1 MSVKWTEEQQK
12 VIDTHG
18 VNVLVSAAAGSG
30 KTAVLVARILE
41 MVTSPVHPVD
51 IDRLLVVTFTNAAAA
66 EMRQRIRDALE
77 VRAEQEADNEHLQR
91 QLVLI
96 HNAKITTI
104 HSFCL
109 QVLRSHFHLI
119 GLDPGFRVADEA
131 EMQLLRQDVLKEVLD
146 EAYETEA
153 ENQEFH
159 EFLEQF
165 SPGKDDRPVMEAVL
179 ALYHFSMG
187 QPWPLE
193 WLQECREMYV
203 SGGAALTKN
212 EIVSEKTDDAKEH
225 ADRENQTEDVCGEKC
240 DGTANGTE
248 AIAEEQKSRSRELAE
263 DESEQSGSD
272 PLWLQAA
279 VDDTKHVLEE
289 AGNLVQR
296 AYDTAMEPFGPAAY
310 GPALLDDLGQ
320 IERVAR
326 AQDYHG
332 LAAAFRG
339 MHPYKRLSTKKDPDV
354 LEEKKQLV
362 KDLREAAKTAL
373 AGVRTRY
380 FYDTTEVIR
389 DEFERSGLSV
399 RWLTYLTEAFSKR
412 LAQRKAEKNMLDFSD
427 LEHLALQ
434 ILMERKEGENHPSAA
449 AREYAE
455 QFEEIMID
463 EYQDS
468 NLVQE
473 LILGSVSG
481 GGCGAHNLFMVGDV
495 KQSIYRFRLARPE
508 LFLEKYHA
516 YPQQET
522 AMRIDL
528 HKNFRSRHEVL
539 NSVNYIFRQIMTEN
553 PGGIVYDEDAAL
565 YAGAKFPEHVDLCTE
580 KDAWMQDGGKPESD
594 ASQSMKKE
602 EAILCDRDTII
613 RSDIEE
619 LTAEKI
625 DETSSRESAY
635 TTELWLTEA
644 DTARRRETEA
654 RMAGARIEA
663 MVGKEQIWD
672 RDLKPE
678 GWTEGMERGGYRP
691 VQYKDIVI
699 LLRTVSGWA
708 DTFGSVLTEMG
719 IPNFTGSQSGYFS
732 AAEVRT
738 VLSYLQVLDNPR
750 QDIPLAAVLH
760 SAIGGLDE
768 EELAWIRSESEEEGS
783 FYECCRSYLENGADK
798 VIKEKLAHFFEMLE
812 RFRARAEYTPV
823 HLLLWEI
830 LDETG
835 YGAYAQAL
843 PAGSQRKANL
853 DMLVE
858 KAIAYEATSY
868 RGLYHFVRYIENL
881 KKYEV
886 DYGEANIGSESDNTV
901 RIMSIHKSKGLEFPV
916 VFVCG
921 MAKQFNET
929 DSRAKAVMHPS
940 LGIGCDCVDTRLRT
954 RQASLLKKI
963 IQKTTSME
971 NLGEEMRV
979 LYVAMTRAKEKLI
992 LTGCVGNMEEQAA
1005 KWSQTAATPGETLP
1019 YSSLTGASSYLDWV
1033 MPALMRHPD
1042 ARMLS
1047 LALHIPYEEF
1057 DQNVWKKHGQK
1068 DKPVDKPDAFS
1079 AHYEFYAMAKEA
1091 FEAEEFQQA
1100 GEEQMALGMLLNHD
1114 LSVCADEKAE
1124 KYLAH
1129 VFSEK
1134 FAYRYEAGQ
1143 KIAGK
1148 LSVSELKKRSQE
1160 PEETDAKQLYAPE
1173 EEEIIPGFY
1182 QTDAKVKGAARGT
1195 LYHTFME
1202 NLDFSKKEE
1211 LQMQLEELVSCGK
1224 MSRDEASAVR
1234 LSDIRRFLKT
1244 KTGKGMEQAARAGK
1258 LHREQPFVLGVPA
1271 ETIQKEW
1278 SGDETVLVQGIIDA
1292 WFEDEDGAIILVDYK
1307 TDHIADR
1314 EKLAERYR
1322 GQLSY
1327 YAQALEQLTGRTV
1340 KTQVIYSFFLGKEI
1354 VLSGT
1359 EVL

>member
-18 VNVLVSAAAGSG
+18 VDVLVSAAAGSG

-165 SPGKDDRPVMEAVL
+165 STGKDDRPVMEAVL

-203 SGGAALTKN
+203 GGGAALA
-212 EIVSEKTDDAKEH
+212 KTDSAEQKKEEPDNGSRLEEDSAKEG
-225 ADRENQTEDVCGEKC
+225 EEQNNQTERVCGKTC
-240 DGTANGTE
+240 DG
-248 AIAEEQKSRSRELAE
+248 LH
-263 DESEQSGSD
+263 D
-272 PLWLQAA
+272 PLWLRAA

-310 GPALLDDLGQ
+310 GLALLDDLEQ
-320 IERVAR
+320 IKRVAR

-380 FYDTTEVIR
+380 FYDTPEVIR

-434 ILMERKEGENHPSAA
+434 ILVERKDGENHPSAA
-449 AREYAE
+449 AREYAG

-516 YPQQET
+516 YPQLET
-522 AMRIDL
+522 AQRIDL
-528 HKNFRSRHEVL
+528 HKNFRSRYEVL

-553 PGGIVYDEDAAL
+553 PGGIVYDEDVAL
-565 YAGAKFPEHVDLCTE
+565 YAGAKFPERVDLCAE
-580 KDAWMQDGGKPESD
+580 KDAWVQDGGKPESD

-602 EAILCDRDTII
+602 EANGALLKA
-613 RSDIEE
+613 EE
-619 LTAEKI
+619 IK
-625 DETSSRESAY
+625 ETSSRESAY
-635 TTELWLTEA
+635 TTELWLTES

-654 RMAGARIEA
+654 RMVGARIEA

-672 RDLKPE
+672 KDLTPE

-708 DTFGSVLTEMG
+708 DTFGSVLTERG

-768 EELAWIRSESEEEGS
+768 EELAWIRSESEDGS
-783 FYECCRSYLENGADK
+783 FYECCRSYLESGADK
-798 VIKEKLAHFFEMLE
+798 AIKEKLAHFFDMLE
-812 RFRARAEYTPV
+812 RFRTRAEYTPV

-1042 ARMLS
+1042 ARMLALS
-1047 LALHIPYEEF
+1047 LHIPYEEF
-1057 DQNVWKKHGQK
+1057 DQSVWKKGMEK
-1068 DKPVDKPDAFS
+1068 EKPVDKTDAFS
-1079 AHYEFYAMAKEA
+1079 THYEFYAMAKEL
-1091 FEAEEFQQA
+1091 FEAEEFRQA
-1100 GEEQMALGMLLNHD
+1100 DKEQAVLAVLLNPD
-1114 LSVCADEKAE
+1114 LSVCVDEEAR

-1129 VFSEK
+1129 VFSED
-1134 FAYRYEAGQ
+1134 FAYQYERGQ

-1182 QTDAKVKGAARGT
+1182 RTDVQVKGAARGT

-1211 LQMQLEELVSCGK
+1211 LQMQLEELVNCGK

-1292 WFEDEDGAIILVDYK
+1292 WFEDEDGAVILVDYK

-1359 EVL
+1359 EGV

>member
-18 VNVLVSAAAGSG
+18 IDVLVSAAAGSG

-77 VRAEQEADNEHLQR
+77 VRTEQEADNEHLQR

-131 EMQLLRQDVLKEVLD
+131 EMQLQRQDVLKEVLD
-146 EAYETEA
+146 ETYETEA

-203 SGGAALTKN
+203 GGGAALA
-212 EIVSEKTDDAKEH
+212 KTDSAEQKKEEPDNGSRLEEDSAKEG
-225 ADRENQTEDVCGEKC
+225 EEQNNQTERVCGKTC
-240 DGTANGTE
+240 DG
-248 AIAEEQKSRSRELAE
+248 LH
-263 DESEQSGSD
+263 D
-272 PLWLQAA
+272 PLWLRAA

-310 GPALLDDLGQ
+310 GLALLDDLEQ
-320 IERVAR
+320 IKRVAR

-380 FYDTTEVIR
+380 FYDTPEVIQ

-434 ILMERKEGENHPSAA
+434 ILVERKDGENHPSAA
-449 AREYAE
+449 AREYAG

-516 YPQQET
+516 YPQLET
-522 AMRIDL
+522 AQRIDL
-528 HKNFRSRHEVL
+528 HKNFRSRYEVL

-553 PGGIVYDEDAAL
+553 PGGIVYDEDVAL
-565 YAGAKFPEHVDLCTE
+565 YAGAKFPERVDLCAE
-580 KDAWMQDGGKPESD
+580 KDAWVQDGGKPESD

-602 EAILCDRDTII
+602 EANGALLKA
-613 RSDIEE
+613 EE
-619 LTAEKI
+619 IK
-625 DETSSRESAY
+625 ETSSRESAY
-635 TTELWLTEA
+635 TTELWLTES

-654 RMAGARIEA
+654 RMVGARIEA

-672 RDLKPE
+672 KDLTPE

-708 DTFGSVLTEMG
+708 DTFGSVLTERG

-768 EELAWIRSESEEEGS
+768 EELAWIRSESEDGS
-783 FYECCRSYLENGADK
+783 FYECCRSYLESGADK
-798 VIKEKLAHFFEMLE
+798 AIKEKLAHFFDMLE
-812 RFRARAEYTPV
+812 RFRTRAEYTPV

-1042 ARMLS
+1042 ARMLALS
-1047 LALHIPYEEF
+1047 LHIPYEEF
-1057 DQNVWKKHGQK
+1057 DQSVWKKRMEK
-1068 DKPVDKPDAFS
+1068 EKPVEKTDAFS
-1079 AHYEFYAMAKEA
+1079 THYEFYAMAKEL
-1091 FEAEEFQQA
+1091 FEAEEFRQA
-1100 GEEQMALGMLLNHD
+1100 DKEQASLAALLNPD
-1114 LSVCADEKAE
+1114 LSVCADEEAR

-1129 VFSEK
+1129 VFSED
-1134 FAYRYEAGQ
+1134 FAYQYERGQ

-1182 QTDAKVKGAARGT
+1182 RTDVQVKGAARGT

-1211 LQMQLEELVSCGK
+1211 LRMQLEELVNCGK

-1292 WFEDEDGAIILVDYK
+1292 WFEDEDGAVVLVDYK

-1340 KTQVIYSFFLGKEI
+1340 KTQVIYSFFLSKEI

-1359 EVL
+1359 EGV

>member
-18 VNVLVSAAAGSG
+18 IDVLVSAAAGSG

-77 VRAEQEADNEHLQR
+77 VRTEQEADNEHLQR

-146 EAYETEA
+146 ETYETEA

-203 SGGAALTKN
+203 GGGAALA
-212 EIVSEKTDDAKEH
+212 KTDSAEQKKEEPDNGSRLEEDSAKEG
-225 ADRENQTEDVCGEKC
+225 EEQNNQTERVCGKTC
-240 DGTANGTE
+240 DG
-248 AIAEEQKSRSRELAE
+248 LH
-263 DESEQSGSD
+263 D
-272 PLWLQAA
+272 PLWLRAA

-310 GPALLDDLGQ
+310 GLALLDDLEQ
-320 IERVAR
+320 IKRVAR

-380 FYDTTEVIR
+380 FYDTPEVIR

-434 ILMERKEGENHPSAA
+434 ILVERKDGENHPSAA
-449 AREYAE
+449 AREYAG

-516 YPQQET
+516 YPQLET
-522 AMRIDL
+522 AQRIDL
-528 HKNFRSRHEVL
+528 HKNFRSRYEVL

-565 YAGAKFPEHVDLCTE
+565 YAGAKFPERVDLCAE
-580 KDAWMQDGGKPESD
+580 KDAWVQDGGKPESD

-602 EAILCDRDTII
+602 EANGALLKA
-613 RSDIEE
+613 EE
-619 LTAEKI
+619 I
-625 DETSSRESAY
+625 NETSSRESAY
-635 TTELWLTEA
+635 TTELWLTES

-654 RMAGARIEA
+654 RMVGARIEA

-672 RDLKPE
+672 KDLTPE
-678 GWTEGMERGGYRP
+678 GWTEGMERGSYRP

-768 EELAWIRSESEEEGS
+768 EELAWIRSESEEGS
-783 FYECCRSYLENGADK
+783 FYECCRSYLESGADK
-798 VIKEKLAHFFEMLE
+798 AIKEKLAHFFDMLE

-1042 ARMLS
+1042 ARMLALS
-1047 LALHIPYEEF
+1047 LHIPYEEF
-1057 DQNVWKKHGQK
+1057 DQSVWKKRMEKG
-1068 DKPVDKPDAFS
+1068 KPVDKTDAFS
-1079 AHYEFYAMAKEA
+1079 THYEFYAMAKEL
-1091 FEAEEFQQA
+1091 FEAEEFRQA
-1100 GEEQMALGMLLNHD
+1100 DKEQAALAALLNPD
-1114 LSVCADEKAE
+1114 LSVCADEEAR

-1129 VFSEK
+1129 VFSED
-1134 FAYRYEAGQ
+1134 FAYQYERGQ

-1182 QTDAKVKGAARGT
+1182 RTDVQVKGAARGT

-1211 LQMQLEELVSCGK
+1211 LRMQLEELVNCGK

-1292 WFEDEDGAIILVDYK
+1292 WFEDEDGAVILVDYK

-1340 KTQVIYSFFLGKEI
+1340 KKQVIYSFFLGKEI

-1359 EVL
+1359 EDV

>member
-18 VNVLVSAAAGSG
+18 IDVLVSAAAGSG

-146 EAYETEA
+146 ETYETEA

-203 SGGAALTKN
+203 GGGAALA
-212 EIVSEKTDDAKEH
+212 KTDSAEQKKEEPDNGSKLEEDSAKEG
-225 ADRENQTEDVCGEKC
+225 EEQNNQTERVCGKTC
-240 DGTANGTE
+240 DG
-248 AIAEEQKSRSRELAE
+248 LH
-263 DESEQSGSD
+263 D
-272 PLWLQAA
+272 PLWLRAA

-310 GPALLDDLGQ
+310 GLALLDDLEQ
-320 IERVAR
+320 IERVAC

-380 FYDTTEVIR
+380 FYDTPEVIR

-434 ILMERKEGENHPSAA
+434 ILVERKDGENHPSAA
-449 AREYAE
+449 AREYAG

-508 LFLEKYHA
+508 LFLEKYHT
-516 YPQQET
+516 YPQLET
-522 AMRIDL
+522 AQRIDL
-528 HKNFRSRHEVL
+528 HKNFRSRYEVL

-565 YAGAKFPEHVDLCTE
+565 YAGAKFPEHVDLCAE

-602 EAILCDRDTII
+602 EANGVSLKA
-613 RSDIEE
+613 EE
-619 LTAEKI
+619 I
-625 DETSSRESAY
+625 DETSSGESTY
-635 TTELWLTEA
+635 TTELWLTES
-644 DTARRRETEA
+644 DTAHRRETEA
-654 RMAGARIEA
+654 RMVGARIEA

-672 RDLKPE
+672 RDLTPE

-768 EELAWIRSESEEEGS
+768 EELAWIRSESEEGS
-783 FYECCRSYLENGADK
+783 FYECCRSYLESGADK
-798 VIKEKLAHFFEMLE
+798 AIKEKLEHFFDMLE

-1042 ARMLS
+1042 ARMLALS
-1047 LALHIPYEEF
+1047 LHIPYEEF
-1057 DQNVWKKHGQK
+1057 DQSVWKKRMEKG
-1068 DKPVDKPDAFS
+1068 KPVDKTDAFS
-1079 AHYEFYAMAKEA
+1079 THYEFYAMAKGL
-1091 FEAEEFQQA
+1091 FEAEEFRQA
-1100 GEEQMALGMLLNHD
+1100 DKEQASLAALLNPD
-1114 LSVCADEKAE
+1114 LSVCADEEAR

-1129 VFSEK
+1129 VFSED
-1134 FAYRYEAGQ
+1134 FAYQYERGQ

-1182 QTDAKVKGAARGT
+1182 RTDVQVKGAARGT

-1224 MSRDEASAVR
+1224 ISRDEAAAVR

-1292 WFEDEDGAIILVDYK
+1292 WFEDEDGAVVLVDYK

-1359 EVL
+1359 EGV

>member
-18 VNVLVSAAAGSG
+18 IDVLVSAAAGSG

-146 EAYETEA
+146 ETYETEA

-203 SGGAALTKN
+203 GGGAALA
-212 EIVSEKTDDAKEH
+212 KTDSAEQKKEEPDNGSRLEEDSAKEG
-225 ADRENQTEDVCGEKC
+225 EEQNNQTERVCGKTC
-240 DGTANGTE
+240 DG
-248 AIAEEQKSRSRELAE
+248 LH
-263 DESEQSGSD
+263 D
-272 PLWLQAA
+272 PLWLRAA

-310 GPALLDDLGQ
+310 GLALLDDLEQ
-320 IERVAR
+320 IKRVAR

-380 FYDTTEVIR
+380 FYDTPEVIR

-434 ILMERKEGENHPSAA
+434 ILVERKDGENHPSAA

-516 YPQQET
+516 YPQLET
-522 AMRIDL
+522 AQRIDL

-565 YAGAKFPEHVDLCTE
+565 YAGAKFPERVDLCAE
-580 KDAWMQDGGKPESD
+580 KDAWVQDGGKPESD

-602 EAILCDRDTII
+602 EANGALLKA
-613 RSDIEE
+613 EE
-619 LTAEKI
+619 I
-625 DETSSRESAY
+625 NETSSRESAY
-635 TTELWLTEA
+635 TTELWLTES
-644 DTARRRETEA
+644 DTAHRRETEA
-654 RMAGARIEA
+654 RMVGARIEA

-672 RDLKPE
+672 KDLTPE

-708 DTFGSVLTEMG
+708 DTFGSVLTGMG

-768 EELAWIRSESEEEGS
+768 EELAWIRSESEEGS
-783 FYECCRSYLENGADK
+783 FYECCRSYLESGADK
-798 VIKEKLAHFFEMLE
+798 AIKEKLAHFFDMLE

-1042 ARMLS
+1042 ARMLALS
-1047 LALHIPYEEF
+1047 LHIPYEEF
-1057 DQNVWKKHGQK
+1057 DQSVWKKRMGK
-1068 DKPVDKPDAFS
+1068 GKPVDKTDAFS
-1079 AHYEFYAMAKEA
+1079 THYEFYAMAKEL
-1091 FEAEEFQQA
+1091 FEAEEFRQA
-1100 GEEQMALGMLLNHD
+1100 DKEQASLAALLNPD
-1114 LSVCADEKAE
+1114 LSVCADEEAR

-1129 VFSEK
+1129 VFSED
-1134 FAYRYEAGQ
+1134 FAYQYERGQ

-1182 QTDAKVKGAARGT
+1182 RTDVQVKGAARGT

-1211 LQMQLEELVSCGK
+1211 LQMQLEELVNCGK

-1292 WFEDEDGAIILVDYK
+1292 WFEDEDGAVILVDYK

-1359 EVL
+1359 EGV

>member
-18 VNVLVSAAAGSG
+18 IDVLVSAAAGSG

-77 VRAEQEADNEHLQR
+77 VRTEQEADNEHLQR

-146 EAYETEA
+146 ETYETEA

-165 SPGKDDRPVMEAVL
+165 STGKDDRPVMEAVL

-203 SGGAALTKN
+203 GGGAALA
-212 EIVSEKTDDAKEH
+212 KTDSAEQKKEEPDNGSRLEEDSAKEG
-225 ADRENQTEDVCGEKC
+225 EEQNNQTERVCGKTC
-240 DGTANGTE
+240 DG
-248 AIAEEQKSRSRELAE
+248 LH
-263 DESEQSGSD
+263 D
-272 PLWLQAA
+272 PLWLRAA

-310 GPALLDDLGQ
+310 GLALLDDLEQ
-320 IERVAR
+320 IKRVAR

-380 FYDTTEVIR
+380 FYDTPEVIQ

-399 RWLTYLTEAFSKR
+399 RWLTYLTEVFSKR

-434 ILMERKEGENHPSAA
+434 ILVERKDGENHPSAA
-449 AREYAE
+449 AREYAG

-516 YPQQET
+516 YPQLET
-522 AMRIDL
+522 AQRIDL
-528 HKNFRSRHEVL
+528 HKNFRSRYEVL

-565 YAGAKFPEHVDLCTE
+565 YAGAKFPERVDLCAE
-580 KDAWMQDGGKPESD
+580 KDAWVQDGGKPESD

-602 EAILCDRDTII
+602 EANGALLKA
-613 RSDIEE
+613 EE
-619 LTAEKI
+619 IK
-625 DETSSRESAY
+625 ETSSRESAY
-635 TTELWLTEA
+635 TTELWLTES

-654 RMAGARIEA
+654 RMVGARIEA

-672 RDLKPE
+672 KDLTPE
-678 GWTEGMERGGYRP
+678 GWMEGMERGGYRP

-768 EELAWIRSESEEEGS
+768 EELAWIRSESEEGS
-783 FYECCRSYLENGADK
+783 FYECCRSYLESGADK
-798 VIKEKLAHFFEMLE
+798 AIKEKLAHFFDMLE

-1042 ARMLS
+1042 ARMLALS
-1047 LALHIPYEEF
+1047 LHIPYEEF
-1057 DQNVWKKHGQK
+1057 DQSVWKKGMEK
-1068 DKPVDKPDAFS
+1068 EKPVDKTDAFS
-1079 AHYEFYAMAKEA
+1079 THYEFYAMAKEL
-1091 FEAEEFQQA
+1091 FEAEEFRQA
-1100 GEEQMALGMLLNHD
+1100 DKEQASLAALLNPD
-1114 LSVCADEKAE
+1114 LSVCADEEARE
-1124 KYLAH
+1124 YLAH
-1129 VFSEK
+1129 VFSED
-1134 FAYRYEAGQ
+1134 FAYQYERGQ

-1182 QTDAKVKGAARGT
+1182 RTDVQVKGAARGT

-1211 LQMQLEELVSCGK
+1211 LQMQLEELVNCGK

-1292 WFEDEDGAIILVDYK
+1292 WFEDEDGAVILVDYK

-1359 EVL
+1359 EGV

>member
-18 VNVLVSAAAGSG
+18 IDVLVSAAAGSG

-77 VRAEQEADNEHLQR
+77 VRTEQEADNEHLQR

-146 EAYETEA
+146 ETYETEA

-159 EFLEQF
+159 EFLERF

-203 SGGAALTKN
+203 GGGAALA
-212 EIVSEKTDDAKEH
+212 KTDSAEQKKEEPDNGSRLEEDSAKEG
-225 ADRENQTEDVCGEKC
+225 EEQNNQTERVCGKTC
-240 DGTANGTE
+240 DG
-248 AIAEEQKSRSRELAE
+248 LH
-263 DESEQSGSD
+263 D
-272 PLWLQAA
+272 PLWLRAA

-310 GPALLDDLGQ
+310 GLALLDDLEQ
-320 IERVAR
+320 IKRVAR

-380 FYDTTEVIR
+380 FYDTPEVIR

-434 ILMERKEGENHPSAA
+434 ILVERKDGENHPSAA
-449 AREYAE
+449 AREYAG

-516 YPQQET
+516 YPQLET
-522 AMRIDL
+522 AQRIDL
-528 HKNFRSRHEVL
+528 HKNFRSRYEVL

-565 YAGAKFPEHVDLCTE
+565 YAGAKFPERVDLCAE
-580 KDAWMQDGGKPESD
+580 KDAWVQDGGKPESD

-602 EAILCDRDTII
+602 EANGALLKA
-613 RSDIEE
+613 EE
-619 LTAEKI
+619 IK
-625 DETSSRESAY
+625 ETSSRESAY
-635 TTELWLTEA
+635 TTELWLTES

-654 RMAGARIEA
+654 RMVGARIEA

-672 RDLKPE
+672 KDLTPE

-708 DTFGSVLTEMG
+708 DTFGSVLTERG

-768 EELAWIRSESEEEGS
+768 EELAWIRSESEDGS
-783 FYECCRSYLENGADK
+783 FYECCRSYLESGADK
-798 VIKEKLAHFFEMLE
+798 AIKEKLAHFFDMLE
-812 RFRARAEYTPV
+812 RFRTRAEYTPV

-1042 ARMLS
+1042 ARMLALS
-1047 LALHIPYEEF
+1047 LHIPYEEF
-1057 DQNVWKKHGQK
+1057 DQSVWKKGMEK
-1068 DKPVDKPDAFS
+1068 EKPVDKTDAFS
-1079 AHYEFYAMAKEA
+1079 THYEFYAMAKEL
-1091 FEAEEFQQA
+1091 FEAEEFRQA
-1100 GEEQMALGMLLNHD
+1100 DKEQASLAALLNPD
-1114 LSVCADEKAE
+1114 LSVCADEEAR

-1129 VFSEK
+1129 VFSED
-1134 FAYRYEAGQ
+1134 FAYQYERGQ

-1182 QTDAKVKGAARGT
+1182 RTDVQVKGAARGT

-1211 LQMQLEELVSCGK
+1211 LQMQLEELVNCGK

-1292 WFEDEDGAIILVDYK
+1292 WFEDEDGAVILVDYK

-1359 EVL
+1359 EGV

>member
-18 VNVLVSAAAGSG
+18 VDVLVSAAAGSG

-165 SPGKDDRPVMEAVL
+165 STGKDDRPVMEAVL

-203 SGGAALTKN
+203 GGGAALA
-212 EIVSEKTDDAKEH
+212 KTDSAEQKKEEPDNGSRLEEDSAKEG
-225 ADRENQTEDVCGEKC
+225 EEQNNQTERVCGKTC
-240 DGTANGTE
+240 DG
-248 AIAEEQKSRSRELAE
+248 LH
-263 DESEQSGSD
+263 D
-272 PLWLQAA
+272 PLWLRAA

-310 GPALLDDLGQ
+310 GLALLDDLEQ
-320 IERVAR
+320 IKRVAR

-380 FYDTTEVIR
+380 FYDTPEVIR

-434 ILMERKEGENHPSAA
+434 ILVERKDGENHPSAA
-449 AREYAE
+449 AREYAG

-516 YPQQET
+516 YPQLET
-522 AMRIDL
+522 AQRIDL
-528 HKNFRSRHEVL
+528 HKNFRSRYEVL

-565 YAGAKFPEHVDLCTE
+565 YAGAKFPERVDLCAE
-580 KDAWMQDGGKPESD
+580 KDAWVQDGGKPESD

-602 EAILCDRDTII
+602 EANGALLKA
-613 RSDIEE
+613 EE
-619 LTAEKI
+619 I
-625 DETSSRESAY
+625 NETSSRESAY
-635 TTELWLTEA
+635 TTELWLTES

-654 RMAGARIEA
+654 RMVGARIEA

-672 RDLKPE
+672 KDLTPE
-678 GWTEGMERGGYRP
+678 GWMEGMERGSYRP
-691 VQYKDIVI
+691 VQYKDVVI

-768 EELAWIRSESEEEGS
+768 EELAWIRSESEEGS
-783 FYECCRSYLENGADK
+783 FYECCRSYLESGADK
-798 VIKEKLAHFFEMLE
+798 AIKEKLAHFFDMLE

-1042 ARMLS
+1042 ARMLALS
-1047 LALHIPYEEF
+1047 LHIPYEEF
-1057 DQNVWKKHGQK
+1057 DQSVWKKRMEKG
-1068 DKPVDKPDAFS
+1068 KPVDKTDAFS
-1079 AHYEFYAMAKEA
+1079 THYEFYAMAKEL
-1091 FEAEEFQQA
+1091 FEAEEFRQA
-1100 GEEQMALGMLLNHD
+1100 DKEQASLAALLNPD
-1114 LSVCADEKAE
+1114 LSVCADEEAR

-1129 VFSEK
+1129 VFSED
-1134 FAYRYEAGQ
+1134 FAYQYERGQ

-1160 PEETDAKQLYAPE
+1160 PEETDAKQLCAPE

-1182 QTDAKVKGAARGT
+1182 QTDTQVKGAARGT

-1224 MSRDEASAVR
+1224 ISRDEAAAVR

-1278 SGDETVLVQGIIDA
+1278 SGDETVLVQGIIDS
-1292 WFEDEDGAIILVDYK
+1292 WFEDEDGAVILVDYK

-1340 KTQVIYSFFLGKEI
+1340 KKQVIYSFFLGKEI

-1359 EVL
+1359 EGV

>member
-1 MSVKWTEEQQK
+1 
-12 VIDTHG
+12 
-18 VNVLVSAAAGSG
+18 
-30 KTAVLVARILE
+30 
-41 MVTSPVHPVD
+41 
-51 IDRLLVVTFTNAAAA
+51 
-66 EMRQRIRDALE
+66 
-77 VRAEQEADNEHLQR
+77 
-91 QLVLI
+91 
-96 HNAKITTI
+96 
-104 HSFCL
+104 
-109 QVLRSHFHLI
+109 
-119 GLDPGFRVADEA
+119 
-131 EMQLLRQDVLKEVLD
+131 
-146 EAYETEA
+146 
-153 ENQEFH
+153 
-159 EFLEQF
+159 
-165 SPGKDDRPVMEAVL
+165 
-179 ALYHFSMG
+179 
-187 QPWPLE
+187 
-193 WLQECREMYV
+193 MYV

-310 GPALLDDLGQ
+310 GPALLDDLEQ

-380 FYDTTEVIR
+380 FYDTPEVIR

-434 ILMERKEGENHPSAA
+434 ILMERKDGENHPSAA

-508 LFLEKYHA
+508 LFLEKYHM
-516 YPQQET
+516 YPQLET
-522 AMRIDL
+522 AQRIDL
-528 HKNFRSRHEVL
+528 HKNFRSRYEVL

-565 YAGAKFPEHVDLCTE
+565 YAGAKFPERVDLCAE
-580 KDAWMQDGGKPESD
+580 KDAWVQDGGKPESD

-602 EAILCDRDTII
+602 EANGALLKA
-613 RSDIEE
+613 EE
-619 LTAEKI
+619 I
-625 DETSSRESAY
+625 NETSSRESAY
-635 TTELWLTEA
+635 TTELWLTES

-654 RMAGARIEA
+654 RMVGARIEA

-672 RDLKPE
+672 KDLTPE
-678 GWTEGMERGGYRP
+678 GWMEGMERGSYRP
-691 VQYKDIVI
+691 VQYKDVVI

-768 EELAWIRSESEEEGS
+768 EELAWIRSESEEGS
-783 FYECCRSYLENGADK
+783 FYECCRSYLESGADK
-798 VIKEKLAHFFEMLE
+798 AIKEKLAHFFDMLE

-1042 ARMLS
+1042 ARMLALS
-1047 LALHIPYEEF
+1047 LHIPYEEF
-1057 DQNVWKKHGQK
+1057 DQSVWKKRMEKG
-1068 DKPVDKPDAFS
+1068 KPVEKTDAFS
-1079 AHYEFYAMAKEA
+1079 THYEFYAMAKEL
-1091 FEAEEFQQA
+1091 FEAEEFRQA
-1100 GEEQMALGMLLNHD
+1100 DKEQASLAALLNPD
-1114 LSVCADEKAE
+1114 LSVCADEEAR

-1129 VFSEK
+1129 VFSED
-1134 FAYRYEAGQ
+1134 FAYQYERGQ

-1182 QTDAKVKGAARGT
+1182 RTDVQVKGAARGT

-1211 LQMQLEELVSCGK
+1211 LQMQLEELVNCGK

-1292 WFEDEDGAIILVDYK
+1292 WFEDEDGAVILVDYK

-1359 EVL
+1359 EGV

>member
-18 VNVLVSAAAGSG
+18 IDVLVSAAAGSG

-77 VRAEQEADNEHLQR
+77 VRTEQEADNEHLQR

-146 EAYETEA
+146 ETYETEA

-187 QPWPLE
+187 QPWPPE

-203 SGGAALTKN
+203 GGGAALA
-212 EIVSEKTDDAKEH
+212 KTDSAEQKKEEPDKGSKLEEDSAKEG
-225 ADRENQTEDVCGEKC
+225 EEQNNQTERVCGKTC
-240 DGTANGTE
+240 DG
-248 AIAEEQKSRSRELAE
+248 LH
-263 DESEQSGSD
+263 D
-272 PLWLQAA
+272 PLWLRAA

-310 GPALLDDLGQ
+310 GLALLDDLEQ

-380 FYDTTEVIR
+380 FYDTPEVIR

-434 ILMERKEGENHPSAA
+434 ILVERKDGENHPSAA
-449 AREYAE
+449 AREYAG

-516 YPQQET
+516 YPQLET
-522 AMRIDL
+522 AQRIDL
-528 HKNFRSRHEVL
+528 HKNFRSRYEVL

-565 YAGAKFPEHVDLCTE
+565 YAGAKFPERVDLCAE
-580 KDAWMQDGGKPESD
+580 KDAWVQDGGKPESD

-602 EAILCDRDTII
+602 EANGALLKA
-613 RSDIEE
+613 EE
-619 LTAEKI
+619 I
-625 DETSSRESAY
+625 NETSSRESAY
-635 TTELWLTEA
+635 TTELWLTES

-654 RMAGARIEA
+654 RMVGARIEA

-672 RDLKPE
+672 RDLTPE

-708 DTFGSVLTEMG
+708 DTFGSVLTEIG

-768 EELAWIRSESEEEGS
+768 EELAWIRSESEEGS
-783 FYECCRSYLENGADK
+783 FYECCRSYLESGADK
-798 VIKEKLAHFFEMLE
+798 AIKEKLAHFFDMLE

-1042 ARMLS
+1042 ARMLALS
-1047 LALHIPYEEF
+1047 LHIPYEEF
-1057 DQNVWKKHGQK
+1057 DQSVWKKRMEKG
-1068 DKPVDKPDAFS
+1068 KPVDKTDAFS
-1079 AHYEFYAMAKEA
+1079 THYEFYAMAKEL
-1091 FEAEEFQQA
+1091 FEAEEFRQA
-1100 GEEQMALGMLLNHD
+1100 DKEQASLAALLNPD
-1114 LSVCADEKAE
+1114 LSVCADEEAR

-1129 VFSEK
+1129 VFSED
-1134 FAYRYEAGQ
+1134 FAYQYERGQ

-1182 QTDAKVKGAARGT
+1182 RTDVQVKGAARGT

-1224 MSRDEASAVR
+1224 ISRDEAAAVR

-1292 WFEDEDGAIILVDYK
+1292 WFEDEDGAVILVDYK

-1359 EVL
+1359 EGV

>member
-18 VNVLVSAAAGSG
+18 IDVLVSAAAGSG

-77 VRAEQEADNEHLQR
+77 VRTEQEADNEHLQR

-119 GLDPGFRVADEA
+119 GLDPGFRVADQA

-146 EAYETEA
+146 ETYETEA

-203 SGGAALTKN
+203 GGGAALA
-212 EIVSEKTDDAKEH
+212 KTDSAEQKKEEPDNGSRLEEDSAKEG
-225 ADRENQTEDVCGEKC
+225 EEQNNQTERVCGKTC
-240 DGTANGTE
+240 DG
-248 AIAEEQKSRSRELAE
+248 LH
-263 DESEQSGSD
+263 D
-272 PLWLQAA
+272 PLWLRAA

-310 GPALLDDLGQ
+310 GPALLDDLEQ

-380 FYDTTEVIR
+380 FYDTPEVIR

-434 ILMERKEGENHPSAA
+434 ILMERKDGENHPSAA

-508 LFLEKYHA
+508 LFLEKYHM
-516 YPQQET
+516 YPQLET
-522 AMRIDL
+522 AQRIDL
-528 HKNFRSRHEVL
+528 HKNFRSRYEVL

-565 YAGAKFPEHVDLCTE
+565 YAGAKFPERVDLCAE
-580 KDAWMQDGGKPESD
+580 KDAWVQDGGKPESD

-602 EAILCDRDTII
+602 EANGTLLKA
-613 RSDIEE
+613 EE
-619 LTAEKI
+619 I
-625 DETSSRESAY
+625 NETSSRESAY
-635 TTELWLTEA
+635 TTELWLTES

-654 RMAGARIEA
+654 RMVGARIEA

-672 RDLKPE
+672 KDLTPE

-768 EELAWIRSESEEEGS
+768 EELAWIRSEAEEGS
-783 FYECCRSYLENGADK
+783 FYECCRSYLESGADK
-798 VIKEKLAHFFEMLE
+798 AIKEKLAHFFDMLE

-1042 ARMLS
+1042 ARMLALS
-1047 LALHIPYEEF
+1047 LHIPYEEF
-1057 DQNVWKKHGQK
+1057 DQSVWKKRMEK
-1068 DKPVDKPDAFS
+1068 EKPVDKTDAFS
-1079 AHYEFYAMAKEA
+1079 THYEFYAMAKEL
-1091 FEAEEFQQA
+1091 FEAEEFRQA
-1100 GEEQMALGMLLNHD
+1100 DKEQASLAALLNPD
-1114 LSVCADEKAE
+1114 LSVCADEEAR

-1129 VFSEK
+1129 VFSED
-1134 FAYRYEAGQ
+1134 FAYQYERGQ

-1182 QTDAKVKGAARGT
+1182 RTDVQVKGAARGT

-1211 LQMQLEELVSCGK
+1211 LQMQLEELVNCGK

-1292 WFEDEDGAIILVDYK
+1292 WFEDEDGAVVLVDYK

-1327 YAQALEQLTGRTV
+1327 YAQALKQLTGRTV

-1359 EVL
+1359 EGV

>member
-18 VNVLVSAAAGSG
+18 VDVLVSAAAGSG

-203 SGGAALTKN
+203 GGGAALA
-212 EIVSEKTDDAKEH
+212 KTDSAEQKKEEPDNGSKLEEDSAKEG
-225 ADRENQTEDVCGEKC
+225 EEQNNQTERVCGKTC
-240 DGTANGTE
+240 DG
-248 AIAEEQKSRSRELAE
+248 LH
-263 DESEQSGSD
+263 D
-272 PLWLQAA
+272 PLWLRAA

-310 GPALLDDLGQ
+310 GLALLDDLEQ
-320 IERVAR
+320 IKRVAR

-380 FYDTTEVIR
+380 FYDTPEVIR

-434 ILMERKEGENHPSAA
+434 ILVERKDGENHPSAA
-449 AREYAE
+449 AREYAG

-516 YPQQET
+516 YPQLET
-522 AMRIDL
+522 AQRIDL
-528 HKNFRSRHEVL
+528 HKNFRSRYEVL

-553 PGGIVYDEDAAL
+553 PGGIVYEEDAAL
-565 YAGAKFPEHVDLCTE
+565 YAGAKFPERVDLCAE
-580 KDAWMQDGGKPESD
+580 KDAWVQDGGKPESD

-602 EAILCDRDTII
+602 EANGALLKA
-613 RSDIEE
+613 EE
-619 LTAEKI
+619 I
-625 DETSSRESAY
+625 NETSSRESAY
-635 TTELWLTEA
+635 TTELWLTES

-654 RMAGARIEA
+654 RMVGARIEA

-672 RDLKPE
+672 KDLTPE

-768 EELAWIRSESEEEGS
+768 EELAWIRSESEEGS
-783 FYECCRSYLENGADK
+783 FYECCRSYLESGADK
-798 VIKEKLAHFFEMLE
+798 AIKEKLAHFFDMLE

-1042 ARMLS
+1042 ARMLALS
-1047 LALHIPYEEF
+1047 LHIPYEEF
-1057 DQNVWKKHGQK
+1057 DQSVWKKRMEKG
-1068 DKPVDKPDAFS
+1068 KPVDKTDAFS
-1079 AHYEFYAMAKEA
+1079 THYEFYAMAKEL
-1091 FEAEEFQQA
+1091 FEAEEFRQA
-1100 GEEQMALGMLLNHD
+1100 DKEQASLAALLNPD
-1114 LSVCADEKAE
+1114 LSVCADEEAR

-1129 VFSEK
+1129 VFSED
-1134 FAYRYEAGQ
+1134 FAYQYERGQ

-1160 PEETDAKQLYAPE
+1160 PEETDAKQLCAPE

-1182 QTDAKVKGAARGT
+1182 RMDVQVKGAARGT

-1224 MSRDEASAVR
+1224 ISRDEAAAVR

-1292 WFEDEDGAIILVDYK
+1292 WFEDEDGAVILVDYK

-1359 EVL
+1359 EGV

>member
-18 VNVLVSAAAGSG
+18 VDVLVSAAAGSG

-165 SPGKDDRPVMEAVL
+165 STGKDDRPVMEAVL

-203 SGGAALTKN
+203 SGGAALA
-212 EIVSEKTDDAKEH
+212 KTDSAEQKKEEPDNGSRLEEDSAKEG
-225 ADRENQTEDVCGEKC
+225 EEQNNQTERVCGKTC
-240 DGTANGTE
+240 DG
-248 AIAEEQKSRSRELAE
+248 LH
-263 DESEQSGSD
+263 D
-272 PLWLQAA
+272 PLWLRAA

-310 GPALLDDLGQ
+310 GLALLDDLEQ
-320 IERVAR
+320 IKRVAR

-380 FYDTTEVIR
+380 FYDTPEVIR

-434 ILMERKEGENHPSAA
+434 ILVERKDGENHPSAA
-449 AREYAE
+449 AREYAG

-516 YPQQET
+516 YPQLET
-522 AMRIDL
+522 AQRIDL
-528 HKNFRSRHEVL
+528 HKNFRSRYEVL

-565 YAGAKFPEHVDLCTE
+565 YAGAKFPERVDLCAE
-580 KDAWMQDGGKPESD
+580 KDAWVQDGGKPESD

-602 EAILCDRDTII
+602 EANGALLKA
-613 RSDIEE
+613 EE
-619 LTAEKI
+619 IK
-625 DETSSRESAY
+625 ETSSRESVY
-635 TTELWLTEA
+635 TTELWLTES

-654 RMAGARIEA
+654 RMVGARIEA

-672 RDLKPE
+672 KDLTPE

-768 EELAWIRSESEEEGS
+768 EELAWIRSESEEGS
-783 FYECCRSYLENGADK
+783 FYECCRSYLESGADK
-798 VIKEKLAHFFEMLE
+798 AIKEKLAHFFDMLE
-812 RFRARAEYTPV
+812 HFRARAEYTPV

-1042 ARMLS
+1042 ARMLALS
-1047 LALHIPYEEF
+1047 LHIPYEEF
-1057 DQNVWKKHGQK
+1057 DQSVWKKRMEKG
-1068 DKPVDKPDAFS
+1068 KPVDKTDAFS
-1079 AHYEFYAMAKEA
+1079 THYEFYAMAKEL
-1091 FEAEEFQQA
+1091 FEAEEFRQA
-1100 GEEQMALGMLLNHD
+1100 DKEQASLAALLNPD
-1114 LSVCADEKAE
+1114 LSVCADEEAR

-1129 VFSEK
+1129 VFSED
-1134 FAYRYEAGQ
+1134 FAYQYERGQ

-1182 QTDAKVKGAARGT
+1182 RTDVQVKGAARGT

-1211 LQMQLEELVSCGK
+1211 LQMQLEELVNCGK

-1278 SGDETVLVQGIIDA
+1278 SGDETVLVQGIINA
-1292 WFEDEDGAIILVDYK
+1292 WFEDEDGAVVLVDYK

-1327 YAQALEQLTGRTV
+1327 YAQALKQLTGRTV

-1359 EVL
+1359 EGV

>member
-18 VNVLVSAAAGSG
+18 VDVLVSAAAGSG

-165 SPGKDDRPVMEAVL
+165 STGKDDRPVMEAVL

-203 SGGAALTKN
+203 GGGAALA
-212 EIVSEKTDDAKEH
+212 KTDSAEQKKEEPDNGSRLEEDSAKEG
-225 ADRENQTEDVCGEKC
+225 EEQNNQTERVCGKTC
-240 DGTANGTE
+240 DG
-248 AIAEEQKSRSRELAE
+248 LH
-263 DESEQSGSD
+263 D
-272 PLWLQAA
+272 PLWLRAA

-310 GPALLDDLGQ
+310 GLALLDDLEQ
-320 IERVAR
+320 IKRVAR

-380 FYDTTEVIR
+380 FYDTPEVIR

-434 ILMERKEGENHPSAA
+434 ILVERKDGENHPSAA
-449 AREYAE
+449 AREYAG

-516 YPQQET
+516 YPQLET
-522 AMRIDL
+522 AQRIDL
-528 HKNFRSRHEVL
+528 HKNFRSRYEVL

-565 YAGAKFPEHVDLCTE
+565 YAGAKFPERVDLCAE
-580 KDAWMQDGGKPESD
+580 KDAWVQDGGKPESD

-602 EAILCDRDTII
+602 EANGALLKA
-613 RSDIEE
+613 EE
-619 LTAEKI
+619 IK
-625 DETSSRESAY
+625 ETSSRESAY
-635 TTELWLTEA
+635 TTELWLTES

-654 RMAGARIEA
+654 RMVGARIEA

-672 RDLKPE
+672 KDLTPE

-708 DTFGSVLTEMG
+708 DTFGSVLTERG

-768 EELAWIRSESEEEGS
+768 EELAWIRSESEDGS
-783 FYECCRSYLENGADK
+783 FYECCRSYLESGADK
-798 VIKEKLAHFFEMLE
+798 AIKEKLAHFFDMLE
-812 RFRARAEYTPV
+812 RFRTRAEYTPV

-1042 ARMLS
+1042 ARMLALS
-1047 LALHIPYEEF
+1047 LHIPYEEF
-1057 DQNVWKKHGQK
+1057 DQSVWKKRMGK
-1068 DKPVDKPDAFS
+1068 GKPVDKTDAFS
-1079 AHYEFYAMAKEA
+1079 THYEFYAMAKEL
-1091 FEAEEFQQA
+1091 FEAEEFRQA
-1100 GEEQMALGMLLNHD
+1100 DKEQASLAALLNPD
-1114 LSVCADEKAE
+1114 LSVCADEEAR

-1129 VFSEK
+1129 VFSED
-1134 FAYRYEAGQ
+1134 FAYQYERGQ

-1182 QTDAKVKGAARGT
+1182 RTDAQVKGAARGT

-1211 LQMQLEELVSCGK
+1211 LRMQLEELVNCGK

-1292 WFEDEDGAIILVDYK
+1292 WFEDEDGAVILVDYK

-1340 KTQVIYSFFLGKEI
+1340 KTQVIYSFFLSKEI

-1359 EVL
+1359 EGV

>member
-18 VNVLVSAAAGSG
+18 VDVLVSAAAGSG

-165 SPGKDDRPVMEAVL
+165 STGKDDRPVMEAVL

-203 SGGAALTKN
+203 GGGAALA
-212 EIVSEKTDDAKEH
+212 KTDSAEQKKEEPDNGSRLEEDSAKEG
-225 ADRENQTEDVCGEKC
+225 EEQNNQTERVCGKTC
-240 DGTANGTE
+240 DG
-248 AIAEEQKSRSRELAE
+248 LH
-263 DESEQSGSD
+263 D

-310 GPALLDDLGQ
+310 GLALLDDLEQ

-380 FYDTTEVIR
+380 FYDTPEVIR

-434 ILMERKEGENHPSAA
+434 ILMERKDGENHPSAA

-508 LFLEKYHA
+508 LFLEKYHM
-516 YPQQET
+516 YPQLET
-522 AMRIDL
+522 AQRIDL
-528 HKNFRSRHEVL
+528 HKNFRSRYEVL

-565 YAGAKFPEHVDLCTE
+565 YAGAKFPERVDLCAE
-580 KDAWMQDGGKPESD
+580 KDAWVQDGGKPESD

-602 EAILCDRDTII
+602 EANGTLLKA
-613 RSDIEE
+613 EE
-619 LTAEKI
+619 I
-625 DETSSRESAY
+625 NETSSRESAY
-635 TTELWLTEA
+635 TTELWLTES

-654 RMAGARIEA
+654 RMVGARIEA

-672 RDLKPE
+672 KDLTPE

-798 VIKEKLAHFFEMLE
+798 AIKEKLAHFFEMLE

-1042 ARMLS
+1042 ARMLALS
-1047 LALHIPYEEF
+1047 LHIPYEEF
-1057 DQNVWKKHGQK
+1057 DQSVWKKRMEKG
-1068 DKPVDKPDAFS
+1068 KPVDKTDAFS
-1079 AHYEFYAMAKEA
+1079 THYEFYAMAKEL
-1091 FEAEEFQQA
+1091 FEAEEFRQA
-1100 GEEQMALGMLLNHD
+1100 DKEQASLAALLNPD
-1114 LSVCADEKAE
+1114 LSVCVDEEAR

-1129 VFSEK
+1129 VFSED
-1134 FAYRYEAGQ
+1134 FAYQYERGQ

-1182 QTDAKVKGAARGT
+1182 RTDVQVKGAARGT

-1211 LQMQLEELVSCGK
+1211 LQMQLEELVNCGK

-1292 WFEDEDGAIILVDYK
+1292 WFEDEDGAVILVDYK

-1359 EVL
+1359 EGV

>member
-18 VNVLVSAAAGSG
+18 IDVLVSAAAGSG

-41 MVTSPVHPVD
+41 MVTSPVHPAD

-77 VRAEQEADNEHLQR
+77 VRAEQDADNEHLQR

-146 EAYETEA
+146 ETYETEA

-203 SGGAALTKN
+203 GGGAALA
-212 EIVSEKTDDAKEH
+212 KTDSAEQKKEEPDNGSKLEEDSAKEG
-225 ADRENQTEDVCGEKC
+225 EEQNNQTERVCGKIC
-240 DGTANGTE
+240 DG
-248 AIAEEQKSRSRELAE
+248 LH
-263 DESEQSGSD
+263 D
-272 PLWLQAA
+272 PLWLRAA

-310 GPALLDDLGQ
+310 GLALLDDLEQ
-320 IERVAR
+320 IKRVAR

-380 FYDTTEVIR
+380 FYDTPEVIR

-434 ILMERKEGENHPSAA
+434 ILVERKDGENHPSAA
-449 AREYAE
+449 AREYAG

-516 YPQQET
+516 YPQLET
-522 AMRIDL
+522 AQRIDL
-528 HKNFRSRHEVL
+528 HKNFRSRYEVL

-565 YAGAKFPEHVDLCTE
+565 YAGAKFPERVDLYAE
-580 KDAWMQDGGKPESD
+580 KDAWVQDGGKPESD

-602 EAILCDRDTII
+602 EANGALLKA
-613 RSDIEE
+613 EE
-619 LTAEKI
+619 I
-625 DETSSRESAY
+625 NETSSRESAY
-635 TTELWLTEA
+635 TTELWLTES

-654 RMAGARIEA
+654 RMVGARIEA

-672 RDLKPE
+672 KDLTPE

-768 EELAWIRSESEEEGS
+768 EELAWIRSESEEGS
-783 FYECCRSYLENGADK
+783 FYECCRSYLESGADK
-798 VIKEKLAHFFEMLE
+798 AIKEKLAHFFDMLE

-1042 ARMLS
+1042 ARMLALS
-1047 LALHIPYEEF
+1047 LHIPYEEF
-1057 DQNVWKKHGQK
+1057 DQSVWKKRMEKG
-1068 DKPVDKPDAFS
+1068 KPVDKTDAFS
-1079 AHYEFYAMAKEA
+1079 THYEFYAMAKEL
-1091 FEAEEFQQA
+1091 FEAEEFRQA
-1100 GEEQMALGMLLNHD
+1100 DKEQASLAALLNPD
-1114 LSVCADEKAE
+1114 LSVCADEEAR

-1129 VFSEK
+1129 VFSED
-1134 FAYRYEAGQ
+1134 FAYQYERGQ

-1160 PEETDAKQLYAPE
+1160 PEESDAKQLYAPE

-1182 QTDAKVKGAARGT
+1182 QTDAQVKGAARGT

-1224 MSRDEASAVR
+1224 ISRDEAAAVR

-1292 WFEDEDGAIILVDYK
+1292 WFEDEDGAVILVDYK

-1359 EVL
+1359 EDV

>member
-18 VNVLVSAAAGSG
+18 IDVLVSAAAGSG

-146 EAYETEA
+146 ETYETEA

-203 SGGAALTKN
+203 GGGAALA
-212 EIVSEKTDDAKEH
+212 KTDSAEQKKEEPDNGSKLEEDSAKEG
-225 ADRENQTEDVCGEKC
+225 EEQNNQTERVCGKTC
-240 DGTANGTE
+240 DG
-248 AIAEEQKSRSRELAE
+248 LH
-263 DESEQSGSD
+263 D
-272 PLWLQAA
+272 PLWLRAA

-310 GPALLDDLGQ
+310 GLALLDDLEQ
-320 IERVAR
+320 IERVAC

-380 FYDTTEVIR
+380 FYDTPEVIR

-434 ILMERKEGENHPSAA
+434 ILVERKDGENHPSAA
-449 AREYAE
+449 AREYAG

-516 YPQQET
+516 YPQLET
-522 AMRIDL
+522 AQRIDL
-528 HKNFRSRHEVL
+528 HKNFRSRYEVL

-565 YAGAKFPEHVDLCTE
+565 YAGAKFPERVDLCAE
-580 KDAWMQDGGKPESD
+580 KDAWVQDGGKPESD

-602 EAILCDRDTII
+602 EANGVSLKA
-613 RSDIEE
+613 EE
-619 LTAEKI
+619 I
-625 DETSSRESAY
+625 DETSSGESTY
-635 TTELWLTEA
+635 TTELWLTES

-654 RMAGARIEA
+654 RMVGARIEA

-672 RDLKPE
+672 RDLTPE

-768 EELAWIRSESEEEGS
+768 EELAWIRSESEEGS
-783 FYECCRSYLENGADK
+783 FYECCRSYLESGADK
-798 VIKEKLAHFFEMLE
+798 AIKEKLEHFFDMLE

-1042 ARMLS
+1042 ARMLALS
-1047 LALHIPYEEF
+1047 LHIPYEEF
-1057 DQNVWKKHGQK
+1057 DQSVWKKRMEKG
-1068 DKPVDKPDAFS
+1068 KPVDKTDAFS
-1079 AHYEFYAMAKEA
+1079 THYEFYAMAKGL
-1091 FEAEEFQQA
+1091 FEAEEFRQA
-1100 GEEQMALGMLLNHD
+1100 DKEQASLAALLNPD
-1114 LSVCADEKAE
+1114 LSVCADEEAR

-1129 VFSEK
+1129 VFSED
-1134 FAYRYEAGQ
+1134 FAYQYERGQ

-1182 QTDAKVKGAARGT
+1182 RTDVQVKGAARGT

-1211 LQMQLEELVSCGK
+1211 LQMQLEELVNCGK

-1292 WFEDEDGAIILVDYK
+1292 WFEDEDGAVILVDYK

-1359 EVL
+1359 EGV

>member
-18 VNVLVSAAAGSG
+18 IDVLVSAAAGSG

-146 EAYETEA
+146 ETYETEA

-203 SGGAALTKN
+203 GGGAALA
-212 EIVSEKTDDAKEH
+212 KTDSAEQKKEEPDNGSRLEEDSAKEG
-225 ADRENQTEDVCGEKC
+225 EEQNNQTERVCGKTC
-240 DGTANGTE
+240 DG
-248 AIAEEQKSRSRELAE
+248 LH
-263 DESEQSGSD
+263 D
-272 PLWLQAA
+272 PLWLRAA

-310 GPALLDDLGQ
+310 GLALLDDLEQ
-320 IERVAR
+320 IKRVAR

-380 FYDTTEVIR
+380 FYDTPEVIR

-434 ILMERKEGENHPSAA
+434 ILVERKDGENHPSAA
-449 AREYAE
+449 AREYAG

-516 YPQQET
+516 YPQLET
-522 AMRIDL
+522 AQRIDL
-528 HKNFRSRHEVL
+528 HKNFRSRYEVL

-565 YAGAKFPEHVDLCTE
+565 YAGAKFPERVDLCAE
-580 KDAWMQDGGKPESD
+580 KDAWVQDGGKPESD

-602 EAILCDRDTII
+602 EANGALLKA
-613 RSDIEE
+613 EE
-619 LTAEKI
+619 I
-625 DETSSRESAY
+625 NETSSRESAY
-635 TTELWLTEA
+635 TTELWLTES

-654 RMAGARIEA
+654 RMVGARIEA

-672 RDLKPE
+672 KDLTPE
-678 GWTEGMERGGYRP
+678 GWMEGMERGSYRP
-691 VQYKDIVI
+691 VQYKDVVI

-768 EELAWIRSESEEEGS
+768 EELAWIRSESEEGS
-783 FYECCRSYLENGADK
+783 FYECCRSYLESGADK
-798 VIKEKLAHFFEMLE
+798 AIKEKLAHFFDMLE

-1042 ARMLS
+1042 ARMLALS
-1047 LALHIPYEEF
+1047 LHIPYEEF
-1057 DQNVWKKHGQK
+1057 DQSVWKKRMEKG
-1068 DKPVDKPDAFS
+1068 KPVDKTDAFS
-1079 AHYEFYAMAKEA
+1079 THYEFYAMAKEL
-1091 FEAEEFQQA
+1091 FEAEEFRQA
-1100 GEEQMALGMLLNHD
+1100 DKEQASLAALLNPD
-1114 LSVCADEKAE
+1114 LSVCADEEAR

-1129 VFSEK
+1129 VFSED
-1134 FAYRYEAGQ
+1134 FAYQYERGQ

-1160 PEETDAKQLYAPE
+1160 PEETDAKQLCAPE

-1182 QTDAKVKGAARGT
+1182 QTDTQVKGAARGT

-1224 MSRDEASAVR
+1224 ISRDEAAAVR

-1278 SGDETVLVQGIIDA
+1278 SGDETVLVQGIIDS
-1292 WFEDEDGAIILVDYK
+1292 WFEDEDGAVILVDYK

-1340 KTQVIYSFFLGKEI
+1340 KKQVIYSFFLGKEI

-1359 EVL
+1359 EDV

>member
-18 VNVLVSAAAGSG
+18 IDVLVSAAAGSG

-77 VRAEQEADNEHLQR
+77 VRTEQEADNEHLQR

-146 EAYETEA
+146 ETYETEA

-159 EFLEQF
+159 EFLERF

-203 SGGAALTKN
+203 GGGAALA
-212 EIVSEKTDDAKEH
+212 KTDSAEQKKEEPDNGSRLEEDSAKEG
-225 ADRENQTEDVCGEKC
+225 EEQNNQTERVCGKTC
-240 DGTANGTE
+240 DG
-248 AIAEEQKSRSRELAE
+248 LH
-263 DESEQSGSD
+263 D
-272 PLWLQAA
+272 PLWLRAA

-310 GPALLDDLGQ
+310 GLALLDDLEQ
-320 IERVAR
+320 IKRVAR

-380 FYDTTEVIR
+380 FYDTPEVIR

-434 ILMERKEGENHPSAA
+434 ILVERKDGENHPSAA
-449 AREYAE
+449 AREYAR

-516 YPQQET
+516 YPQLET
-522 AMRIDL
+522 AQRIDL
-528 HKNFRSRHEVL
+528 HKNFRSRYEVL

-565 YAGAKFPEHVDLCTE
+565 YAGAKFPERVDLCAE
-580 KDAWMQDGGKPESD
+580 KDAWVQDGGKPESD

-602 EAILCDRDTII
+602 EANGALLKA
-613 RSDIEE
+613 EE
-619 LTAEKI
+619 IK
-625 DETSSRESAY
+625 ETSSRESAY
-635 TTELWLTEA
+635 TTELWLTES

-654 RMAGARIEA
+654 RMVGARIEA

-672 RDLKPE
+672 KDLTPE

-708 DTFGSVLTEMG
+708 DTFGSVLTERG

-768 EELAWIRSESEEEGS
+768 EELAWIRSESEDGS
-783 FYECCRSYLENGADK
+783 FYECCRSYLESGADK
-798 VIKEKLAHFFEMLE
+798 AIKEKLAHFFDMLE
-812 RFRARAEYTPV
+812 RFRTRAEYTPV

-1042 ARMLS
+1042 ARMLALS
-1047 LALHIPYEEF
+1047 LHIPYEEF
-1057 DQNVWKKHGQK
+1057 DQSVWKKGMEK
-1068 DKPVDKPDAFS
+1068 EKPVDKTDAFS
-1079 AHYEFYAMAKEA
+1079 THYEFYAMAKEL
-1091 FEAEEFQQA
+1091 FEAEEFRQA
-1100 GEEQMALGMLLNHD
+1100 DKEQASLAALLNPD
-1114 LSVCADEKAE
+1114 LSVCADEEAR

-1129 VFSEK
+1129 VFSED
-1134 FAYRYEAGQ
+1134 FAYQYERGQ

-1182 QTDAKVKGAARGT
+1182 RTDVQVKGAARGT

-1211 LQMQLEELVSCGK
+1211 LQMQLEELVNCGK

-1292 WFEDEDGAIILVDYK
+1292 WFEDEDGAVILVDYK

-1340 KTQVIYSFFLGKEI
+1340 KTQVIYSFFLSKEI

-1359 EVL
+1359 EGV

>member
-1 MSVKWTEEQQK
+1 
-12 VIDTHG
+12 
-18 VNVLVSAAAGSG
+18 
-30 KTAVLVARILE
+30 
-41 MVTSPVHPVD
+41 
-51 IDRLLVVTFTNAAAA
+51 
-66 EMRQRIRDALE
+66 
-77 VRAEQEADNEHLQR
+77 
-91 QLVLI
+91 
-96 HNAKITTI
+96 
-104 HSFCL
+104 
-109 QVLRSHFHLI
+109 
-119 GLDPGFRVADEA
+119 
-131 EMQLLRQDVLKEVLD
+131 
-146 EAYETEA
+146 
-153 ENQEFH
+153 
-159 EFLEQF
+159 
-165 SPGKDDRPVMEAVL
+165 MEAVL

-203 SGGAALTKN
+203 GGGAALA
-212 EIVSEKTDDAKEH
+212 KTDSAEQKKEEPDNGSRLEEDSAKEG
-225 ADRENQTEDVCGEKC
+225 EEQNNQTERVCGKTC
-240 DGTANGTE
+240 DG
-248 AIAEEQKSRSRELAE
+248 LH
-263 DESEQSGSD
+263 D
-272 PLWLQAA
+272 PLWLRAA

-310 GPALLDDLGQ
+310 GPALLDDLEQ

-380 FYDTTEVIR
+380 FYDTPDVIR

-399 RWLTYLTEAFSKR
+399 LWLTYLTEAFSKR

-434 ILMERKEGENHPSAA
+434 ILVERKDGENHPSAA
-449 AREYAE
+449 AREYAG

-516 YPQQET
+516 YPQLET
-522 AMRIDL
+522 AQRIDL
-528 HKNFRSRHEVL
+528 HKNFRSRYEVL

-565 YAGAKFPEHVDLCTE
+565 YAGAKFPERVDLCAE
-580 KDAWMQDGGKPESD
+580 KDAWVQDGGKPESD

-602 EAILCDRDTII
+602 EANGALLKA
-613 RSDIEE
+613 EE
-619 LTAEKI
+619 I
-625 DETSSRESAY
+625 NETSSRESAY
-635 TTELWLTEA
+635 TTELWLTES

-654 RMAGARIEA
+654 RMVGARIEA

-672 RDLKPE
+672 KDLTPE
-678 GWTEGMERGGYRP
+678 GWMEGMERGSYRP
-691 VQYKDIVI
+691 VQYKDVVI

-768 EELAWIRSESEEEGS
+768 EELAWIRSESEEGS
-783 FYECCRSYLENGADK
+783 FYECCRSYLESGADK
-798 VIKEKLAHFFEMLE
+798 AIKEKLAHFFDMLE

-1042 ARMLS
+1042 ARMLALS
-1047 LALHIPYEEF
+1047 LHIPYEEF
-1057 DQNVWKKHGQK
+1057 DQSVWKKRMEK
-1068 DKPVDKPDAFS
+1068 EKLVEKTDAFS
-1079 AHYEFYAMAKEA
+1079 THYEFYAMAKEL
-1091 FEAEEFQQA
+1091 FEAEEFRQA
-1100 GEEQMALGMLLNHD
+1100 DKEQAALAALLNPD
-1114 LSVCADEKAE
+1114 LSVCVDEEAR

-1129 VFSEK
+1129 VFSED
-1134 FAYRYEAGQ
+1134 FAYQYERGQ

-1182 QTDAKVKGAARGT
+1182 RTDVQVKGAARGT

-1202 NLDFSKKEE
+1202 NLDFSKKAE
-1211 LQMQLEELVSCGK
+1211 LQMQLEELVNCGK

-1292 WFEDEDGAIILVDYK
+1292 WFEDEDGAVILVDYK

-1359 EVL
+1359 EGV

>member
-18 VNVLVSAAAGSG
+18 VDVLVSAAAGSG

-165 SPGKDDRPVMEAVL
+165 STGKDDRPVMEAVL

-203 SGGAALTKN
+203 GGGAALA
-212 EIVSEKTDDAKEH
+212 KTDSAEQKKEEPDNGSRLEEDSAKEG
-225 ADRENQTEDVCGEKC
+225 EEQNNQTERVCGKTC
-240 DGTANGTE
+240 DG
-248 AIAEEQKSRSRELAE
+248 LH
-263 DESEQSGSD
+263 D
-272 PLWLQAA
+272 PLWLRAA

-310 GPALLDDLGQ
+310 GLALLDDLEQ
-320 IERVAR
+320 IKRVAR

-380 FYDTTEVIR
+380 FYDTPEVIR

-434 ILMERKEGENHPSAA
+434 ILVERKDGENHPSAA
-449 AREYAE
+449 AREYAG

-516 YPQQET
+516 YPQLET
-522 AMRIDL
+522 AQRIDL
-528 HKNFRSRHEVL
+528 HKNFRSRYEVL

-565 YAGAKFPEHVDLCTE
+565 YAGAKFPERVDLCAE
-580 KDAWMQDGGKPESD
+580 KDAWVQDGGKPESD

-602 EAILCDRDTII
+602 EANGTLLKA
-613 RSDIEE
+613 EE
-619 LTAEKI
+619 I
-625 DETSSRESAY
+625 NETSSRESAY
-635 TTELWLTEA
+635 TTELWLTES

-654 RMAGARIEA
+654 RMVGARIEA

-672 RDLKPE
+672 KDLTPE
-678 GWTEGMERGGYRP
+678 GWMEGMERGSYRP
-691 VQYKDIVI
+691 VQYKDVVI

-768 EELAWIRSESEEEGS
+768 EELAWIRSESEEGS
-783 FYECCRSYLENGADK
+783 FYECCRSYLESGADK
-798 VIKEKLAHFFEMLE
+798 AIKEKLAHFFDMLE

-1042 ARMLS
+1042 ARMLALS
-1047 LALHIPYEEF
+1047 LHIPYEEF
-1057 DQNVWKKHGQK
+1057 DQSVWKKRMEKG
-1068 DKPVDKPDAFS
+1068 KPVDKTDAFS
-1079 AHYEFYAMAKEA
+1079 THYEFYAMAKEL
-1091 FEAEEFQQA
+1091 FEAEEFRQA
-1100 GEEQMALGMLLNHD
+1100 DKEQAVLAVLLNPD
-1114 LSVCADEKAE
+1114 LSVCVDEEAR

-1129 VFSEK
+1129 VFSED
-1134 FAYRYEAGQ
+1134 FAYQYERGQ

-1182 QTDAKVKGAARGT
+1182 RTDVQVKGAARGT

-1211 LQMQLEELVSCGK
+1211 LQMQLEELVNCGK

-1244 KTGKGMEQAARAGK
+1244 KTGKGMERAARAGK

-1278 SGDETVLVQGIIDA
+1278 SGDETVLVQGIIDS
-1292 WFEDEDGAIILVDYK
+1292 WFEDEDGAVILVDYK

-1340 KTQVIYSFFLGKEI
+1340 KKQVIYSFFLGKEI

-1359 EVL
+1359 EDV

>member
-18 VNVLVSAAAGSG
+18 IDVLVSAAAGSG

-146 EAYETEA
+146 ETYETEA

-203 SGGAALTKN
+203 GGGAALA
-212 EIVSEKTDDAKEH
+212 KTDSAEQKKEEPDNGSKLEEDSAKEG
-225 ADRENQTEDVCGEKC
+225 EEQNNQTERVCGKTC
-240 DGTANGTE
+240 DG
-248 AIAEEQKSRSRELAE
+248 LH
-263 DESEQSGSD
+263 D
-272 PLWLQAA
+272 PLWLRAA

-289 AGNLVQR
+289 VGNLVQR

-310 GPALLDDLGQ
+310 GLALLDDLEQ
-320 IERVAR
+320 IKRVAR

-380 FYDTTEVIR
+380 FYDTPEVIR

-434 ILMERKEGENHPSAA
+434 ILVERKDGENHPSAA
-449 AREYAE
+449 AREYAG

-516 YPQQET
+516 YPQLET
-522 AMRIDL
+522 AQRIDL
-528 HKNFRSRHEVL
+528 HKNFRSRYEVL

-565 YAGAKFPEHVDLCTE
+565 YAGAKFQERVDLCAE
-580 KDAWMQDGGKPESD
+580 KDAWVQDGGKPESD

-602 EAILCDRDTII
+602 EANGALLKA
-613 RSDIEE
+613 EE
-619 LTAEKI
+619 I
-625 DETSSRESAY
+625 NETSSRESAY
-635 TTELWLTEA
+635 TTELWLTES

-654 RMAGARIEA
+654 RMVGARIEA

-672 RDLKPE
+672 KDLTPE

-768 EELAWIRSESEEEGS
+768 EELAWIRSESEEGS
-783 FYECCRSYLENGADK
+783 FYECCRSYLESGADK
-798 VIKEKLAHFFEMLE
+798 AIKEKLAHFFDMLE

-992 LTGCVGNMEEQAA
+992 LTGCVGNMEEQVA

-1042 ARMLS
+1042 ARMLALS
-1047 LALHIPYEEF
+1047 LHIPYEEF
-1057 DQNVWKKHGQK
+1057 DQSVWKKRMEKG
-1068 DKPVDKPDAFS
+1068 KPVDKTDAFS
-1079 AHYEFYAMAKEA
+1079 THYEFYAMAKEL
-1091 FEAEEFQQA
+1091 FEAEEFRQA
-1100 GEEQMALGMLLNHD
+1100 DKEQASLAALLNPD
-1114 LSVCADEKAE
+1114 LSVCADEEAR

-1129 VFSEK
+1129 VFSED
-1134 FAYRYEAGQ
+1134 FAYQYERGQ

-1160 PEETDAKQLYAPE
+1160 PEETDAKQLCAPE

-1182 QTDAKVKGAARGT
+1182 QTDVQVKGAARGT

-1224 MSRDEASAVR
+1224 ISRDEAAAVR

-1292 WFEDEDGAIILVDYK
+1292 WFEDEDGAVILVDYK

-1340 KTQVIYSFFLGKEI
+1340 KKQVIYSFFLGKER

-1359 EVL
+1359 EGV

>member
-18 VNVLVSAAAGSG
+18 VDVLVSAAAGSG

-153 ENQEFH
+153 ENEEFH

-187 QPWPLE
+187 QPWPLK

-203 SGGAALTKN
+203 TGGFA
-212 EIVSEKTDDAKEH
+212 
-225 ADRENQTEDVCGEKC
+225 
-240 DGTANGTE
+240 
-248 AIAEEQKSRSRELAE
+248 
-263 DESEQSGSD
+263 SD

-279 VDDTKHVLEE
+279 VDDTKHVLAE
-289 AGNLVQR
+289 AKHLVQR

-310 GPALLDDLGQ
+310 GPALLDDLEQ
-320 IERVAR
+320 IERVAH

-380 FYDTTEVIR
+380 FYDSPEVLR

-412 LAQRKAEKNMLDFSD
+412 LAERKAEKNLLDFSD

-434 ILMERKEGENHPSAA
+434 ILVERKDGENHPSAA

-481 GGCGAHNLFMVGDV
+481 GGRGAHNLFMVGDV

-508 LFLEKYHA
+508 LFLEKYHT

-522 AMRIDL
+522 ACRIDL

-565 YAGAKFPEHVDLCTE
+565 YAGAKFPE
-580 KDAWMQDGGKPESD
+580 
-594 ASQSMKKE
+594 
-602 EAILCDRDTII
+602 
-613 RSDIEE
+613 
-619 LTAEKI
+619 
-625 DETSSRESAY
+625 SSGESAY
-635 TTELWLTEA
+635 TTELWLTES

-654 RMAGARIEA
+654 RMVGARIEA

-672 RDLKPE
+672 KDLMPE

-699 LLRTVSGWA
+699 LLRTVSGWS

-760 SAIGGLDE
+760 SPIGGLDE
-768 EELAWIRSESEEEGS
+768 EELAWIRSESEEGT
-783 FYECCRSYLENGADK
+783 FYECCRSYLENGADAA
-798 VIKEKLAHFFEMLE
+798 IREKLADFFKLLE

-929 DSRAKAVMHPS
+929 DSRAKAVMHPV

-992 LTGCVGNMEEQAA
+992 LTGCVGSMEEQAA
-1005 KWSQTAATPGETLP
+1005 KWAQAASAPGKTLP
-1019 YSSLTGASSYLDWV
+1019 YTSLTGASSYLDWV

-1042 ARMLS
+1042 ARMLALS
-1047 LALHIPYEEF
+1047 LHIPYEEF
-1057 DQNVWKKHGQK
+1057 DQSVWKTRMEKG
-1068 DKPVDKPDAFS
+1068 KPVDKTDAF
-1079 AHYEFYAMAKEA
+1079 ATHYEFYAMAKEL
-1091 FEAEEFQQA
+1091 FEAEEFRQA
-1100 GEEQMALGMLLNHD
+1100 DKEQASLAALLNPD
-1114 LSVCADEKAE
+1114 LSVCVDEEAK

-1129 VFSEK
+1129 VFSED
-1134 FAYRYEAGQ
+1134 FAYRYERGQ

-1160 PEETDAKQLYAPE
+1160 PEETEAEQLYAPE

-1182 QTDAKVKGAARGT
+1182 QTDAPVKGAARGT

-1224 MSRDEASAVR
+1224 MSRDEAAAVR

-1244 KTGKGMEQAARAGK
+1244 KTGKEMEKAALAGK

-1271 ETIQKEW
+1271 ETIREDW
-1278 SGDETVLVQGIIDA
+1278 SSDETVLVQGIIDA
-1292 WFEDEDGAIILVDYK
+1292 WFEDEDGEIVLVDYK

-1327 YAQALEQLTGRTV
+1327 YAQALEKLTGRTV
-1340 KTQVIYSFFLGKEI
+1340 KTQVIYSFFLGREI
-1354 VLSGT
+1354 VLT
-1359 EVL
+1359 HEE

>member
-18 VNVLVSAAAGSG
+18 VDVLVSAAAGSG

-165 SPGKDDRPVMEAVL
+165 STGKDDRPVMEAVL

-203 SGGAALTKN
+203 SGGAALA
-212 EIVSEKTDDAKEH
+212 KTDSAEQKKEEPDNGSRLEEDSAKEG
-225 ADRENQTEDVCGEKC
+225 EEQNNQTERVCGKTC
-240 DGTANGTE
+240 DG
-248 AIAEEQKSRSRELAE
+248 LH
-263 DESEQSGSD
+263 D
-272 PLWLQAA
+272 PLWLRAA

-310 GPALLDDLGQ
+310 GLALLDDLEQ
-320 IERVAR
+320 IKRVAR

-380 FYDTTEVIR
+380 FYDTPEVIR

-434 ILMERKEGENHPSAA
+434 ILVERKDGENHPSAA
-449 AREYAE
+449 AREYAG

-516 YPQQET
+516 YPQLET
-522 AMRIDL
+522 AQRIDL
-528 HKNFRSRHEVL
+528 HKNFRSRYEVL

-565 YAGAKFPEHVDLCTE
+565 YAGAKFPERVDLCAE
-580 KDAWMQDGGKPESD
+580 KDAWVQDGGKPESD

-602 EAILCDRDTII
+602 EANGALLKA
-613 RSDIEE
+613 EE
-619 LTAEKI
+619 IK
-625 DETSSRESAY
+625 ETSSRESVY
-635 TTELWLTEA
+635 TTELWLTES

-654 RMAGARIEA
+654 RMVGARIEA

-672 RDLKPE
+672 KDLTPE

-768 EELAWIRSESEEEGS
+768 EELAWIRSESEEGS
-783 FYECCRSYLENGADK
+783 FYECCRSYLESGADK
-798 VIKEKLAHFFEMLE
+798 AIKEKLAHFFDMLE
-812 RFRARAEYTPV
+812 HFRARAEYTPV

-979 LYVAMTRAKEKLI
+979 LYVAMTRAKEKLS

-1042 ARMLS
+1042 ARMLALS
-1047 LALHIPYEEF
+1047 LHIPYEEF
-1057 DQNVWKKHGQK
+1057 DQSVWKKRMEKG
-1068 DKPVDKPDAFS
+1068 KPVDKTDAFS
-1079 AHYEFYAMAKEA
+1079 THYEFYAMAKEL
-1091 FEAEEFQQA
+1091 FEAEEFRQA
-1100 GEEQMALGMLLNHD
+1100 DKEQASLAALLNPD
-1114 LSVCADEKAE
+1114 LSVCADEEAR

-1129 VFSEK
+1129 VFSED
-1134 FAYRYEAGQ
+1134 FAYQYERGQ

-1182 QTDAKVKGAARGT
+1182 RTDVQVKGAARGT

-1211 LQMQLEELVSCGK
+1211 LQMQLEELVNCGK

-1292 WFEDEDGAIILVDYK
+1292 WFEDEDGAVVLVDYK

-1327 YAQALEQLTGRTV
+1327 YAQALKQLTGRTV

-1359 EVL
+1359 EGV

>member
-18 VNVLVSAAAGSG
+18 IDVLVSAAAGSG

-77 VRAEQEADNEHLQR
+77 VRTEQEADNEHLQR

-146 EAYETEA
+146 ETYETEA
-153 ENQEFH
+153 ENREFH

-203 SGGAALTKN
+203 GGGAALA
-212 EIVSEKTDDAKEH
+212 KTDSAEQKKEEPDNGSRLEEDSAKEG
-225 ADRENQTEDVCGEKC
+225 EEQNNQTERVCGKTC
-240 DGTANGTE
+240 DGLN
-248 AIAEEQKSRSRELAE
+248 
-263 DESEQSGSD
+263 D
-272 PLWLQAA
+272 PLWLRAA

-289 AGNLVQR
+289 AGNLLQR

-310 GPALLDDLGQ
+310 GSALLDDLEQ
-320 IERVAR
+320 IELVAR

-434 ILMERKEGENHPSAA
+434 ILMERKDGENHPSAA

-508 LFLEKYHA
+508 LFLEKYHM
-516 YPQQET
+516 YPQLET

-580 KDAWMQDGGKPESD
+580 KEAWMQDGGKPESD

-619 LTAEKI
+619 PTAEKI

-672 RDLKPE
+672 RNLKPE

-768 EELAWIRSESEEEGS
+768 EELAWIRSESEEGS
-783 FYECCRSYLENGADK
+783 FYECCRSYLESGADK
-798 VIKEKLAHFFEMLE
+798 AIKEKLAHFFDMLE

-1042 ARMLS
+1042 ARMLALS
-1047 LALHIPYEEF
+1047 LHIPYEEF
-1057 DQNVWKKHGQK
+1057 DQSVWKKRMEKG
-1068 DKPVDKPDAFS
+1068 KPVDKTDAFS
-1079 AHYEFYAMAKEA
+1079 THYEFYAMAKEL
-1091 FEAEEFQQA
+1091 FEAEEFRQA
-1100 GEEQMALGMLLNHD
+1100 DKEQASLAALLNPD
-1114 LSVCADEKAE
+1114 LSVCADEEAR

-1129 VFSEK
+1129 VFSED
-1134 FAYRYEAGQ
+1134 FAYQYERGQ

-1182 QTDAKVKGAARGT
+1182 RTDVQVKGAARGT

-1211 LQMQLEELVSCGK
+1211 LRMQLEELVNCGK

-1292 WFEDEDGAIILVDYK
+1292 WFEDEDGAVVLVDYK

-1359 EVL
+1359 EGV

>member
-1 MSVKWTEEQQK
+1 
-12 VIDTHG
+12 
-18 VNVLVSAAAGSG
+18 
-30 KTAVLVARILE
+30 
-41 MVTSPVHPVD
+41 
-51 IDRLLVVTFTNAAAA
+51 
-66 EMRQRIRDALE
+66 
-77 VRAEQEADNEHLQR
+77 
-91 QLVLI
+91 
-96 HNAKITTI
+96 
-104 HSFCL
+104 
-109 QVLRSHFHLI
+109 
-119 GLDPGFRVADEA
+119 
-131 EMQLLRQDVLKEVLD
+131 
-146 EAYETEA
+146 
-153 ENQEFH
+153 
-159 EFLEQF
+159 
-165 SPGKDDRPVMEAVL
+165 
-179 ALYHFSMG
+179 
-187 QPWPLE
+187 
-193 WLQECREMYV
+193 
-203 SGGAALTKN
+203 
-212 EIVSEKTDDAKEH
+212 
-225 ADRENQTEDVCGEKC
+225 
-240 DGTANGTE
+240 
-248 AIAEEQKSRSRELAE
+248 
-263 DESEQSGSD
+263 
-272 PLWLQAA
+272 
-279 VDDTKHVLEE
+279 
-289 AGNLVQR
+289 
-296 AYDTAMEPFGPAAY
+296 
-310 GPALLDDLGQ
+310 
-320 IERVAR
+320 
-326 AQDYHG
+326 
-332 LAAAFRG
+332 
-339 MHPYKRLSTKKDPDV
+339 
-354 LEEKKQLV
+354 
-362 KDLREAAKTAL
+362 
-373 AGVRTRY
+373 
-380 FYDTTEVIR
+380 
-389 DEFERSGLSV
+389 
-399 RWLTYLTEAFSKR
+399 
-412 LAQRKAEKNMLDFSD
+412 
-427 LEHLALQ
+427 
-434 ILMERKEGENHPSAA
+434 
-449 AREYAE
+449 
-455 QFEEIMID
+455 MID

-516 YPQQET
+516 YPQLET
-522 AMRIDL
+522 AQRIDL

-565 YAGAKFPEHVDLCTE
+565 YAGAKFPEHADLCAE
-580 KDAWMQDGGKPESD
+580 KDAWMQDGRKPESD

-602 EAILCDRDTII
+602 EAILCDRDTVILP
-613 RSDIEE
+613 DIEE
-619 LTAEKI
+619 PTAEEI

-635 TTELWLTEA
+635 TTELWLTES
-644 DTARRRETEA
+644 DTARRRESEA
-654 RMAGARIEA
+654 RMVGARIEA

-672 RDLKPE
+672 RDLMPE

-768 EELAWIRSESEEEGS
+768 EELAWIRSESEEES
-783 FYECCRSYLENGADK
+783 FYECCRAYLESGADK
-798 VIKEKLAHFFEMLE
+798 AIKEKLAHFFEMLE

-886 DYGEANIGSESDNTV
+886 DYGEANIGSEVDNTV

-1042 ARMLS
+1042 ARMLALS
-1047 LALHIPYEEF
+1047 LHIPYEEF
-1057 DQNVWKKHGQK
+1057 DQNVWKKRMEKG
-1068 DKPVDKPDAFS
+1068 KPVDKTDAFS
-1079 AHYEFYAMAKEA
+1079 THYEFYAMAKEL
-1091 FEAEEFQQA
+1091 FEAEEFRQA
-1100 GEEQMALGMLLNHD
+1100 DKEQASLAALLNPD
-1114 LSVCADEKAE
+1114 LSVCADEEAR

-1129 VFSEK
+1129 VFSED
-1134 FAYRYEAGQ
+1134 FAYQYERGQ

-1278 SGDETVLVQGIIDA
+1278 SGDETVLVQGIIDV

-1327 YAQALEQLTGRTV
+1327 YAQALEQLTGCTV
-1340 KTQVIYSFFLGKEI
+1340 KAQVIYSFFLGKEI

>member
-18 VNVLVSAAAGSG
+18 IDVLVSAAAGSG

-77 VRAEQEADNEHLQR
+77 VRTEQEADNEHLQR

-146 EAYETEA
+146 ETYETEA

-203 SGGAALTKN
+203 GGGAALA
-212 EIVSEKTDDAKEH
+212 KTDSAEQKKEEPDNGSRLEEDSAKEG
-225 ADRENQTEDVCGEKC
+225 EEQNNQTERVCGKTC
-240 DGTANGTE
+240 DG
-248 AIAEEQKSRSRELAE
+248 LH
-263 DESEQSGSD
+263 D
-272 PLWLQAA
+272 PLWLRAA

-310 GPALLDDLGQ
+310 GLALLDDLEQ
-320 IERVAR
+320 IKRVAR

-362 KDLREAAKTAL
+362 KDLREAAKAAL

-434 ILMERKEGENHPSAA
+434 ILVERKDGENHPSAA
-449 AREYAE
+449 AREYAG

-516 YPQQET
+516 YPQLET
-522 AMRIDL
+522 AQRIDL
-528 HKNFRSRHEVL
+528 HKNFRSRYEVL

-565 YAGAKFPEHVDLCTE
+565 YAGAKFPERVDLCAE
-580 KDAWMQDGGKPESD
+580 KDAWVQDGGKPESD

-602 EAILCDRDTII
+602 EANGALLKA
-613 RSDIEE
+613 EE
-619 LTAEKI
+619 I
-625 DETSSRESAY
+625 NETSSRESAY
-635 TTELWLTEA
+635 TTELWLTES

-654 RMAGARIEA
+654 RMVGARIEA

-672 RDLKPE
+672 KDLTPE

-768 EELAWIRSESEEEGS
+768 EELAWIRSESEEGS
-783 FYECCRSYLENGADK
+783 FYECCRSYLESGTDK
-798 VIKEKLAHFFEMLE
+798 AIKEKLAHFFDMLE

-901 RIMSIHKSKGLEFPV
+901 RIMSIHKSKGLEFPI

-1042 ARMLS
+1042 ARMLALS
-1047 LALHIPYEEF
+1047 LHIPYEEF
-1057 DQNVWKKHGQK
+1057 DQSVWKKRMEK
-1068 DKPVDKPDAFS
+1068 EKPVDKPDAFS
-1079 AHYEFYAMAKEA
+1079 THYEFYAMAKEL
-1091 FEAEEFQQA
+1091 FEAEEFRQA
-1100 GEEQMALGMLLNHD
+1100 NKEQASLAALLNPD
-1114 LSVCADEKAE
+1114 LSVCADEEAR

-1129 VFSEK
+1129 VFSED
-1134 FAYRYEAGQ
+1134 FAYQYERGQ

-1160 PEETDAKQLYAPE
+1160 PEETDAKQLCAPE

-1182 QTDAKVKGAARGT
+1182 RTDVQVKGAARGT

-1224 MSRDEASAVR
+1224 ISRDEAAAVR

-1292 WFEDEDGAIILVDYK
+1292 WFEDEDGAVILVDYK

-1359 EVL
+1359 EGV

>member
-18 VNVLVSAAAGSG
+18 IDVLVSAAAGSG

-77 VRAEQEADNEHLQR
+77 VRTEQEADNEHLQR

-146 EAYETEA
+146 ETYETEA

-203 SGGAALTKN
+203 GGGAALA
-212 EIVSEKTDDAKEH
+212 KTDSAEQKKEEPDNGSRLEEDSAKEG
-225 ADRENQTEDVCGEKC
+225 EEQNNQTERVCGKTC
-240 DGTANGTE
+240 DG
-248 AIAEEQKSRSRELAE
+248 LH
-263 DESEQSGSD
+263 D
-272 PLWLQAA
+272 PLWLRAA

-310 GPALLDDLGQ
+310 GLALLDDLEQ
-320 IERVAR
+320 IKRVAR

-373 AGVRTRY
+373 AGVRMRY
-380 FYDTTEVIR
+380 FYDTPEVIR

-434 ILMERKEGENHPSAA
+434 ILVERKDGENHPSAA

-516 YPQQET
+516 YPQLET
-522 AMRIDL
+522 AQRIDL

-565 YAGAKFPEHVDLCTE
+565 YAGAKFPERVDLCAE
-580 KDAWMQDGGKPESD
+580 KDAWVQDGGKPESD

-602 EAILCDRDTII
+602 EANGALLKA
-613 RSDIEE
+613 EE
-619 LTAEKI
+619 I
-625 DETSSRESAY
+625 NETSSRESAY
-635 TTELWLTEA
+635 TTELWLTES
-644 DTARRRETEA
+644 DTAHRRETEA
-654 RMAGARIEA
+654 RMVGARIEA

-672 RDLKPE
+672 KDLTPE

-768 EELAWIRSESEEEGS
+768 EELAWIRSESEEGS
-783 FYECCRSYLENGADK
+783 FYECCRSYLESGADK
-798 VIKEKLAHFFEMLE
+798 AIKEKLAHFFDMLE

-1042 ARMLS
+1042 ARMLALS
-1047 LALHIPYEEF
+1047 LHIPYEEF
-1057 DQNVWKKHGQK
+1057 DQSVWKKRMEKG
-1068 DKPVDKPDAFS
+1068 KPVDKTDAFS
-1079 AHYEFYAMAKEA
+1079 THYEFYAMAKEL
-1091 FEAEEFQQA
+1091 FEAEEFRQA
-1100 GEEQMALGMLLNHD
+1100 DKEQAALAALLNPD
-1114 LSVCADEKAE
+1114 LSVCADEEAR

-1129 VFSEK
+1129 VFSED
-1134 FAYRYEAGQ
+1134 FAYQYERGQ

-1182 QTDAKVKGAARGT
+1182 RTDVQVKGAARGT

-1211 LQMQLEELVSCGK
+1211 LQMQLEELVNCGK

-1292 WFEDEDGAIILVDYK
+1292 WFEDEDGAVILVDYK

-1359 EVL
+1359 EGV

>member
-18 VNVLVSAAAGSG
+18 IDVLVSAAAGSG

-77 VRAEQEADNEHLQR
+77 VRTEQEADNEHLQR

-146 EAYETEA
+146 ETYETEA

-203 SGGAALTKN
+203 GGGAALA
-212 EIVSEKTDDAKEH
+212 KTDSAEQKKEEPDNGSRLEEDSAKEG
-225 ADRENQTEDVCGEKC
+225 EEQNNQTERVCGKTC
-240 DGTANGTE
+240 DG
-248 AIAEEQKSRSRELAE
+248 LH
-263 DESEQSGSD
+263 D
-272 PLWLQAA
+272 PLWLRAA

-310 GPALLDDLGQ
+310 GLALLDDLEQ
-320 IERVAR
+320 IKRVAR

-380 FYDTTEVIR
+380 FYDTPEVIR

-434 ILMERKEGENHPSAA
+434 ILVERKDGENHPSAA

-516 YPQQET
+516 YPQLET
-522 AMRIDL
+522 AQRIDL

-565 YAGAKFPEHVDLCTE
+565 YAGAKFPERVDLCAE
-580 KDAWMQDGGKPESD
+580 KDAWVQDGGKPESD

-602 EAILCDRDTII
+602 EANGALLKA
-613 RSDIEE
+613 EE
-619 LTAEKI
+619 I
-625 DETSSRESAY
+625 NETSSRESAY
-635 TTELWLTEA
+635 TTELWLTES
-644 DTARRRETEA
+644 DTAHRRETEA
-654 RMAGARIEA
+654 RMVGARIEA

-672 RDLKPE
+672 KDLTPE

-708 DTFGSVLTEMG
+708 DTFGSVLTGMG

-768 EELAWIRSESEEEGS
+768 EELAWIRSESEEGS
-783 FYECCRSYLENGADK
+783 FYECCRSYLESGADK
-798 VIKEKLAHFFEMLE
+798 AIKEKLAHFFDMLE

-1042 ARMLS
+1042 ARMLALS
-1047 LALHIPYEEF
+1047 LHIPYEEF
-1057 DQNVWKKHGQK
+1057 DQSVWKKRMGK
-1068 DKPVDKPDAFS
+1068 GKPVDKTDAFS
-1079 AHYEFYAMAKEA
+1079 THYEFYAMAKEL
-1091 FEAEEFQQA
+1091 FEAEEFRQA
-1100 GEEQMALGMLLNHD
+1100 DKEQASLAALLNPD
-1114 LSVCADEKAE
+1114 LSVCADEEAR

-1129 VFSEK
+1129 VFSED
-1134 FAYRYEAGQ
+1134 FAYQYERGQ

-1182 QTDAKVKGAARGT
+1182 RTDAQVKGAARGT

-1211 LQMQLEELVSCGK
+1211 LRMQLEELVNCGK

-1292 WFEDEDGAIILVDYK
+1292 WFEDEDGAVILVDYK

-1340 KTQVIYSFFLGKEI
+1340 KTQVIYSFFLSKEI

-1359 EVL
+1359 EGV

>member
-18 VNVLVSAAAGSG
+18 VDVLVSAAAGSG

-165 SPGKDDRPVMEAVL
+165 STGKDDRPVMEAVL

-203 SGGAALTKN
+203 GGGAALA
-212 EIVSEKTDDAKEH
+212 KTDSAEQKKEEPDNGSRLEEDSAKEG
-225 ADRENQTEDVCGEKC
+225 EEQNNQTERVCGKTC
-240 DGTANGTE
+240 DG
-248 AIAEEQKSRSRELAE
+248 LH
-263 DESEQSGSD
+263 D
-272 PLWLQAA
+272 PLWLRAA

-310 GPALLDDLGQ
+310 GLALLDDLEQ
-320 IERVAR
+320 IKRVAR

-380 FYDTTEVIR
+380 FYDTPEVIR

-434 ILMERKEGENHPSAA
+434 ILVERKDGENHPSAA
-449 AREYAE
+449 AREYAG

-516 YPQQET
+516 YPQLET
-522 AMRIDL
+522 AQRIDL
-528 HKNFRSRHEVL
+528 HKNFRSRYEVL

-565 YAGAKFPEHVDLCTE
+565 YAGAKFPERVDLCAE
-580 KDAWMQDGGKPESD
+580 KDAWVQDGGKPESD

-602 EAILCDRDTII
+602 EANGALLKA
-613 RSDIEE
+613 EE
-619 LTAEKI
+619 IK
-625 DETSSRESAY
+625 ETSSRESAY
-635 TTELWLTEA
+635 TTELWLTES

-654 RMAGARIEA
+654 RMVGARIEA

-672 RDLKPE
+672 KDLTPE

-708 DTFGSVLTEMG
+708 DTFGSVLTERG

-768 EELAWIRSESEEEGS
+768 EELAWIRSESEDGS
-783 FYECCRSYLENGADK
+783 FYECCRSYLESGADK
-798 VIKEKLAHFFEMLE
+798 AIKEKLAHFFDMLE
-812 RFRARAEYTPV
+812 RFRTRAEYTPV

-1042 ARMLS
+1042 ARMLALS
-1047 LALHIPYEEF
+1047 LHIPYEEF
-1057 DQNVWKKHGQK
+1057 DQSVWKKRMGK
-1068 DKPVDKPDAFS
+1068 GKPVDKTDAFS
-1079 AHYEFYAMAKEA
+1079 THYEFYAMAKEL
-1091 FEAEEFQQA
+1091 FEAEEFRQA
-1100 GEEQMALGMLLNHD
+1100 DKEQASLAALLNPD
-1114 LSVCADEKAE
+1114 LSVCADEEAR

-1129 VFSEK
+1129 VFSED
-1134 FAYRYEAGQ
+1134 FAYQYERGQ

-1182 QTDAKVKGAARGT
+1182 RTDVQVKGAARGT

-1211 LQMQLEELVSCGK
+1211 LRMQLEELVNCGK

-1292 WFEDEDGAIILVDYK
+1292 WFEDEDGAVILVDYK

-1340 KTQVIYSFFLGKEI
+1340 KTQVIYSFFLSKEI

-1359 EVL
+1359 EGV

>member
-18 VNVLVSAAAGSG
+18 IDVLVSAAAGSG

-146 EAYETEA
+146 ETYETEA

-203 SGGAALTKN
+203 GGGAALA
-212 EIVSEKTDDAKEH
+212 KTDSAEQKKEEPDNGSRLEEDSAKEG
-225 ADRENQTEDVCGEKC
+225 EEQNNQTERVCGKTC
-240 DGTANGTE
+240 DG
-248 AIAEEQKSRSRELAE
+248 LH
-263 DESEQSGSD
+263 D
-272 PLWLQAA
+272 PLWLRAA

-310 GPALLDDLGQ
+310 GLALLDDLEQ
-320 IERVAR
+320 IKRVAR

-380 FYDTTEVIR
+380 FYDTPEVIR

-434 ILMERKEGENHPSAA
+434 ILVERKDGENHPSAA
-449 AREYAE
+449 AREYAG

-516 YPQQET
+516 YPQLET
-522 AMRIDL
+522 AQRIDL
-528 HKNFRSRHEVL
+528 HKNFRSRYEVL

-565 YAGAKFPEHVDLCTE
+565 YAGAKFPECVDLCAE
-580 KDAWMQDGGKPESD
+580 KDAWVQDGGKPESD

-602 EAILCDRDTII
+602 EANGVSLKA
-613 RSDIEE
+613 EE
-619 LTAEKI
+619 I
-625 DETSSRESAY
+625 DETSSGESTY
-635 TTELWLTEA
+635 TTELWLTES

-654 RMAGARIEA
+654 RMVGARIEA

-672 RDLKPE
+672 KDLTPE

-768 EELAWIRSESEEEGS
+768 EELAWIRSESEEGS
-783 FYECCRSYLENGADK
+783 FYECCRSYLESGADK
-798 VIKEKLAHFFEMLE
+798 AIKEKLAHFFDMLE

-1005 KWSQTAATPGETLP
+1005 KWSQTAVTPGETLP

-1042 ARMLS
+1042 ARMLALS
-1047 LALHIPYEEF
+1047 LHIPYEEF
-1057 DQNVWKKHGQK
+1057 DQSVWKKRMEKG
-1068 DKPVDKPDAFS
+1068 KPVDKTDAFS
-1079 AHYEFYAMAKEA
+1079 THYEFYAMAKEL
-1091 FEAEEFQQA
+1091 FEAEEFRQA
-1100 GEEQMALGMLLNHD
+1100 DKEQASLAALLNPD
-1114 LSVCADEKAE
+1114 LSVCADEEAR

-1129 VFSEK
+1129 VFSED
-1134 FAYRYEAGQ
+1134 FAYQYERGQ

-1182 QTDAKVKGAARGT
+1182 RTDVQVKGAARGT

-1224 MSRDEASAVR
+1224 ISRDEAAAVR

-1292 WFEDEDGAIILVDYK
+1292 WFEDEDGAVVLVDYK

-1359 EVL
+1359 EGV

>member
-18 VNVLVSAAAGSG
+18 VDVLVSAAAGSG

-165 SPGKDDRPVMEAVL
+165 STGKDDRPVMEAVL

-203 SGGAALTKN
+203 GGGAALA
-212 EIVSEKTDDAKEH
+212 KTDSAEQKKEEPDNGSRLEEDSAKEG
-225 ADRENQTEDVCGEKC
+225 EEQNNQTERVCGKTC
-240 DGTANGTE
+240 DG
-248 AIAEEQKSRSRELAE
+248 LH
-263 DESEQSGSD
+263 D
-272 PLWLQAA
+272 PLWLRAA

-310 GPALLDDLGQ
+310 GLALLDDLEQ
-320 IERVAR
+320 IKRVAR

-380 FYDTTEVIR
+380 FYDTPEVIR

-434 ILMERKEGENHPSAA
+434 ILVERKDGENHPSAA
-449 AREYAE
+449 AREYAG

-516 YPQQET
+516 YPQLET
-522 AMRIDL
+522 AQRIDL
-528 HKNFRSRHEVL
+528 HKNFRSRYEVL

-565 YAGAKFPEHVDLCTE
+565 YAGAKFPERVDLCAE
-580 KDAWMQDGGKPESD
+580 KDAWVQDGGKPESD

-602 EAILCDRDTII
+602 EANGALLKA
-613 RSDIEE
+613 EE
-619 LTAEKI
+619 IK
-625 DETSSRESAY
+625 ETSSRESAY
-635 TTELWLTEA
+635 TTELWLTES

-654 RMAGARIEA
+654 RMVGARIEA

-672 RDLKPE
+672 KDLTPE

-708 DTFGSVLTEMG
+708 DTFGSVLTERG

-768 EELAWIRSESEEEGS
+768 EELAWIRSESEDGS
-783 FYECCRSYLENGADK
+783 FYECCRSYLESGADK
-798 VIKEKLAHFFEMLE
+798 AIKEKLAHFFDMLE
-812 RFRARAEYTPV
+812 RFRTRAEYTPV

-979 LYVAMTRAKEKLI
+979 LYVAMTRSKEKLI

-1042 ARMLS
+1042 ARMLALS
-1047 LALHIPYEEF
+1047 LHIPYEEF
-1057 DQNVWKKHGQK
+1057 DQSVWKKGMEK
-1068 DKPVDKPDAFS
+1068 EKPVDKTDAFS
-1079 AHYEFYAMAKEA
+1079 THYEFYAMAKEL
-1091 FEAEEFQQA
+1091 FEAEEFRQA
-1100 GEEQMALGMLLNHD
+1100 DKEQASLAALLNPD
-1114 LSVCADEKAE
+1114 LSVCVDEEAR

-1129 VFSEK
+1129 VFSED
-1134 FAYRYEAGQ
+1134 FAYQYERGQ

-1182 QTDAKVKGAARGT
+1182 RTDVQVKGAARGT

-1211 LQMQLEELVSCGK
+1211 LQMQLEELVNCGK

-1292 WFEDEDGAIILVDYK
+1292 WFEDEDGAVILVDYK

-1359 EVL
+1359 EGV

>member
-18 VNVLVSAAAGSG
+18 VDVLVSAAAGSG

-203 SGGAALTKN
+203 GGGAALA
-212 EIVSEKTDDAKEH
+212 KTDSAEQKKEEPDNGSKLEEDSAKEG
-225 ADRENQTEDVCGEKC
+225 EEQNNQTERVCGKTC
-240 DGTANGTE
+240 DG
-248 AIAEEQKSRSRELAE
+248 LH
-263 DESEQSGSD
+263 D
-272 PLWLQAA
+272 PLWLRAA

-310 GPALLDDLGQ
+310 GLALLDDLEQ
-320 IERVAR
+320 IKRVAR

-380 FYDTTEVIR
+380 FYDTPEVIR

-434 ILMERKEGENHPSAA
+434 ILVERKDGENHPSAA
-449 AREYAE
+449 AREYAG

-516 YPQQET
+516 YPQLET
-522 AMRIDL
+522 AQRIDL
-528 HKNFRSRHEVL
+528 HKNFRSRYEVL

-565 YAGAKFPEHVDLCTE
+565 YAGAKFPERVDLCAE
-580 KDAWMQDGGKPESD
+580 KDAWVQDGGKPESD

-602 EAILCDRDTII
+602 EANGALLKA
-613 RSDIEE
+613 EE
-619 LTAEKI
+619 I
-625 DETSSRESAY
+625 NETSSRESAY
-635 TTELWLTEA
+635 TTELWLTES

-654 RMAGARIEA
+654 RMVGARIEA

-672 RDLKPE
+672 KDLTPE

-768 EELAWIRSESEEEGS
+768 EELAWIRSESEEGS
-783 FYECCRSYLENGADK
+783 FYECCRSYLESGADK
-798 VIKEKLAHFFEMLE
+798 AIKEKLAHFFDMLE

-1042 ARMLS
+1042 ARMLALS
-1047 LALHIPYEEF
+1047 LHIPYEEF
-1057 DQNVWKKHGQK
+1057 DQSVWKKRMEKG
-1068 DKPVDKPDAFS
+1068 KPVDKTDAFS
-1079 AHYEFYAMAKEA
+1079 THYEFYAMAKEL
-1091 FEAEEFQQA
+1091 FEAEEFRQA
-1100 GEEQMALGMLLNHD
+1100 DKEQASLAALLNPD
-1114 LSVCADEKAE
+1114 LSVCADEEAR

-1129 VFSEK
+1129 VFSED
-1134 FAYRYEAGQ
+1134 FAYQYERGQ

-1160 PEETDAKQLYAPE
+1160 PEETDAKQLCAPE

-1182 QTDAKVKGAARGT
+1182 RMDVQVKGAARGT

-1224 MSRDEASAVR
+1224 ISRDEAAAVR

-1292 WFEDEDGAIILVDYK
+1292 WFEDEDGAVILVDYK

-1359 EVL
+1359 EGV

>member
-18 VNVLVSAAAGSG
+18 VDVLVSAAAGSG

-165 SPGKDDRPVMEAVL
+165 STGKDDRPVMEAVL

-203 SGGAALTKN
+203 GGGAALA
-212 EIVSEKTDDAKEH
+212 KTDSAEQKKEEPDNGSRLEEDSAKEG
-225 ADRENQTEDVCGEKC
+225 EEQNNQTERVCGKTC
-240 DGTANGTE
+240 DG
-248 AIAEEQKSRSRELAE
+248 LH
-263 DESEQSGSD
+263 D
-272 PLWLQAA
+272 PLWLRAA

-310 GPALLDDLGQ
+310 GLALLDDLEQ
-320 IERVAR
+320 IKRVAR

-380 FYDTTEVIR
+380 FYDTPEVIR

-434 ILMERKEGENHPSAA
+434 ILMERKDGENHPSAA

-508 LFLEKYHA
+508 LFLEKYHM
-516 YPQQET
+516 YPQLET
-522 AMRIDL
+522 AQRIDL
-528 HKNFRSRHEVL
+528 HKNFRSRYEVL

-565 YAGAKFPEHVDLCTE
+565 YAGAKFPERVDLCAE
-580 KDAWMQDGGKPESD
+580 KDAWVQDGGKPESD

-602 EAILCDRDTII
+602 EANGTLLKA
-613 RSDIEE
+613 EE
-619 LTAEKI
+619 I
-625 DETSSRESAY
+625 NETSSRESAY
-635 TTELWLTEA
+635 TTELWLTES

-654 RMAGARIEA
+654 RMVGARIEA

-672 RDLKPE
+672 KDLTPE

-768 EELAWIRSESEEEGS
+768 EELAWIRSEAEEGS
-783 FYECCRSYLENGADK
+783 FYECCRSYLESGADK
-798 VIKEKLAHFFEMLE
+798 AIKEKLAHFFDMLE
-812 RFRARAEYTPV
+812 RFRARAEYTSV

-1042 ARMLS
+1042 ARMLALS
-1047 LALHIPYEEF
+1047 LHIPYEEF
-1057 DQNVWKKHGQK
+1057 DQSVWKKRMEKG
-1068 DKPVDKPDAFS
+1068 KPVDKTDAFS
-1079 AHYEFYAMAKEA
+1079 THYEFYAMAKEL
-1091 FEAEEFQQA
+1091 FEAEEFRQA
-1100 GEEQMALGMLLNHD
+1100 DKEQAVLAVLLNPD
-1114 LSVCADEKAE
+1114 LSVCVDEEAR

-1129 VFSEK
+1129 VFSED
-1134 FAYRYEAGQ
+1134 FAYQYERGQ

-1182 QTDAKVKGAARGT
+1182 RTDVQVKGAARGT

-1211 LQMQLEELVSCGK
+1211 LQMQLEELVNCGK

-1292 WFEDEDGAIILVDYK
+1292 WFEDEDGAVILVDYK

-1359 EVL
+1359 EGV